1 MSEALRSTH
10 IDVELNVDTSPLERA
25 NQQIDR
31 LVDHVGNAGGGF
43 SQMRTRMAQV
53 QRQQRNFRDIHMS
66 MILDNSSLQTAS
78 QTIERLGPQIDLV
91 TSRLG
96 QLNTQVQETSRL
108 IQSLPSEVNINV
120 DQTSITNANESINR
134 LRQNMNTVN
143 MNRIGTPA
151 GNVTQQNTQSVQNNV
166 AAVAV
171 PAPDYRGIRTYNREM
186 NFLRGSTQ
194 GLEEDTIRMLNE
206 MRQAW
211 YNEHYNM
218 SGFRNEMIR
227 AQYGFFQLGNQMDS
241 WSGTNQQFMDE
252 VYRLGRAHK
261 QVTDNMMK
269 NNKMMRMSM
278 LQTVGTLMA
287 RSTQSEKIAA
297 NYDRMGNPLYQVN
310 KAGLAVSNTL
320 ENMAK
325 QGTAAHLALKMLG
338 PTANMKELNDMT
350 MMITQGYMRFQMVA
364 LGAAFTNFFMFQGLH
379 KAATQT
385 VPGYSKAWEEMCS
398 TLLKAIQ
405 PAIEVFAAFAM
416 AIYKGITAIAKLI
429 IQFNEAHPVLSK
441 MIQGF
446 MLLIPVLTLL
456 LSPLAIGVGLV
467 NGFLGALSSLWMFIG
482 PVVTGLA
489 AMSGTVYVVAGA
501 IVLLVTG
508 IYLLYKNFDK
518 LQERFKPATDAM
530 KRFAD
535 MGKSAVVG
543 AFHTMIKEAEG
554 LKPAFMKG
562 FKDAQSVAVAAIHK
576 MQSESLK
583 LWDRLG
589 ESHPQL
595 VAGIE
600 SAYKTAVKTVSGF
613 IHNAGKTVSDF
624 FGKGLSDGLNGIV
637 KGFMEQLKVGLSSF
651 KGMVSLVAPFVGAI
665 GLAFL
670 GVSGPIGVAVGA
682 ILSVAG
688 ALYRMQQTNQNVSQ
702 ALKTAWTSVQSVLTT
717 VFQALQPIINTL
729 QQSFGQLVTQLTPQ
743 FQQLA
748 GQLQQA
754 FVQIGGTL
762 VLFAA
767 AISQTF
773 QTIGPQIMPLIQQLL
788 SAWMQLSGTLWT
800 SVLQIASSILP
811 LLVQGFQT
819 IFPVILSVINA
830 VLPIIIQ
837 LIGSF
842 SGILVSIVQNALPIL
857 VQMIQLAF
865 PLILSIVQQALPI
878 VLQLIQLLGSSIG
891 QIAVQVLPLILSAVQ
906 QVFPII
912 KQVIMAVLPIVAQ
925 LLTVAATIILQLAQA
940 ALPILIQVVQQ
951 VFPQIMQI
959 IQAVLPIVVSLLQFL
974 ANIITTVVIPAIRF
988 ILNIVT
994 AVFPVVLSIIQ
1005 VALKNIIA
1013 IIQGAI
1019 GIIMGIVKVF
1029 KGLFTGNFRMMW
1041 DGVKQIF
1048 SSAVG
1053 MVKKLVSN
1061 MGSAIT
1067 DRWLYIKNKV
1077 ALLALD
1083 LRQKVMDRFND
1094 LVEGAKKLPGKI
1106 GDGIKNMAHKA
1117 VSGVTSLAN
1126 KLAGAL
1132 GKGVNGVIGGVN
1144 WVLDKIGLK
1153 DKHIPKWE
1161 VPKYAHGTGGHPGG
1175 PAILGDGKGANAGPE
1190 MYRTPSGH
1198 VGLSPATDTLMNL
1211 PKGTEVLS
1219 AKQTRAALS
1228 ALPAYGSGNVGGGIS
1243 GALGWVKDKAT
1254 SAIDGAKHVVKKAKD
1269 IALDVFDYVGHP
1281 SKLLTKVLENMG
1293 VKAPSMSGSFGD
1305 LAKGAFNFVKD
1316 KAVGFVKGKMSSY
1329 AESFSGGGSKAVKKW
1344 VAQAL
1349 SIKGLGSE
1357 YAGALET
1364 IAMKES
1370 GGNPNVVNRWDSN
1383 WKAGHPSQG
1392 LMQFIPSTFNAH
1404 KEPGH
1409 GNIKNPVDQIL
1420 AAINYLNSRYGG
1432 ILKHPG
1438 LVSMAHGGPYRGYAT
1453 GGVIN
1458 SPQVAALGENG
1469 FREYVITT
1477 EPRYRNQSL
1486 GMYAALGR
1494 ELGADT
1500 GYTPEKAATSSNSSS
1515 VNITFNPSINV
1526 KVEGGSEGAETKVKK
1541 AVTETFDEV
1550 FDMLKSLYPPEGAY

>member
-1 MSEALRSTH
+1 MSDALRSTH

-31 LVDHVGNAGGGF
+31 LVDHVGDAGGSF

-91 TSRLG
+91 TSRLS

-108 IQSLPSEVNINV
+108 IQNLPSEVNINV
-120 DQTSITNANESINR
+120 DQRSITSANESIDQ
-134 LRQNMNTVN
+134 LRQNLNNVDMS
-143 MNRIGTPA
+143 RIGTPVA
-151 GNVTQQNTQSVQNNV
+151 NVTQQNTQSVQNNV

-171 PAPDYRGIRTYNREM
+171 PAPDYRGIRQYNREM
-186 NFLRGSTQ
+186 DFLRGSTR
-194 GLEEDTIRMLNE
+194 GLEADTIQMLNE
-206 MRQAW
+206 MRRAW
-211 YNEHYNM
+211 YEERYGMN
-218 SGFRNEMIR
+218 GFRNELIR

-416 AIYKGITAIAKLI
+416 AIYKGITAVAKLI

-651 KGMVSLVAPFVGAI
+651 KGMVSLVAPFVAAI

-1061 MGSAIT
+1061 MGAAIT

-1077 ALLALD
+1077 ALLAFD
-1083 LRQKVMDRFND
+1083 LRKKVMDRFND
-1094 LVEGAKKLPGKI
+1094 LVEGAKKLPGRI

-1219 AKQTRAALS
+1219 AKQTRAAL
-1228 ALPAYGSGNVGGGIS
+1228 AGVPAYAKGTEGNIFTKAWNGVKSVAGK
-1243 GALGWVKDKAT
+1243 VKD
-1254 SAIDGAKHVVKKAKD
+1254 V
-1269 IALDVFDYVGHP
+1269 ALDVFDYIGHP
-1281 SKLLTKVLENMG
+1281 SKLLTKVLEKMG
-1293 VKAPSMSGSFGD
+1293 VSAPSMAGSFGD

-1316 KAVGFVKGKMSSY
+1316 KAVGFVKDKMSSY
-1329 AESFSGGGSKAVKKW
+1329 SASFSGGGSKAVKKW

-1370 GGNPNVVNRWDSN
+1370 GGNPNVVNNWDSN
-1383 WKAGHPSQG
+1383 AKAGHPSQG

-1500 GYTPEKAATSSNSSS
+1500 GYTPEKAATSSSTSS
-1515 VNITFNPSINV
+1515 VNITFNPSVNV

>member
-31 LVDHVGNAGGGF
+31 LVDHVGDAGGSF

-91 TSRLG
+91 TSRLS

-120 DQTSITNANESINR
+120 DQTSITNANESIDQ
-134 LRQNMNTVN
+134 LRQNLNNVDMS
-143 MNRIGTPA
+143 RIGTPVA
-151 GNVTQQNTQSVQNNV
+151 NVAQQNTQSVQNNV

-171 PAPDYRGIRTYNREM
+171 PAPDYRGIRQYSREM
-186 NFLRGSTQ
+186 DFLRGSTR
-194 GLEEDTIRMLNE
+194 GLEADTIQMLNE

-211 YNEHYNM
+211 NNERYNM

-416 AIYKGITAIAKLI
+416 AIYKGITAVAKLL

-489 AMSGTVYVVAGA
+489 AMSGTVYVVAGT

-562 FKDAQSVAVAAIHK
+562 FKDAQKVAITAIHK

-613 IHNAGKTVSDF
+613 IHNAGKTISDF

-637 KGFMEQLKVGLSSF
+637 TGFMEQLKVGLSSF
-651 KGMVSLVAPFVGAI
+651 KGMVSLVAPFVAAI

-702 ALKTAWTSVQSVLTT
+702 ALKTACTSVQSVLMT
-717 VFQALQPIINTL
+717 VFQALQPIINTI

-767 AISQTF
+767 SISQTF

-800 SVLQIASSILP
+800 SVLQITSSILP

-891 QIAVQVLPLILSAVQ
+891 LIAVQVLPLILSAVQ

-951 VFPQIMQI
+951 VFPKIMQI
-959 IQAVLPIVVSLLQFL
+959 IQAALPIVVSLLQFL

-1019 GIIMGIVKVF
+1019 GIIMGIVKIF

-1061 MGSAIT
+1061 AADGIIKGWTYIRTKVGDLAHSLWKKVT
-1067 DRWLYIKNKV
+1067 DKFWDIV
-1077 ALLALD
+1077 DA
-1083 LRQKVMDRFND
+1083 
-1094 LVEGAKKLPGKI
+1094 AKALPGKI

-1117 VSGVTSLAN
+1117 TAGVTSLAN

-1198 VGLSPATDTLMNL
+1198 VGLSPANDTLMNL
-1211 PKGTEVLS
+1211 PKGTQVLS
-1219 AKQTRAALS
+1219 AKQTRATLAGV
-1228 ALPAYGSGNVGGGIS
+1228 PAYAKGTEGNIFTKAWNGVKSVAGK
-1243 GALGWVKDKAT
+1243 VKD
-1254 SAIDGAKHVVKKAKD
+1254 V
-1269 IALDVFDYVGHP
+1269 ALDVFDYIGHP
-1281 SKLLTKVLENMG
+1281 SKLLTKVLEKMG

-1344 VAQAL
+1344 VTQAL

-1370 GGNPNVVNRWDSN
+1370 GGNPNVVNNWDSN
-1383 WKAGHPSQG
+1383 AKAGHPSQG

-1409 GNIKNPVDQIL
+1409 GNVKNPVDQIL

-1500 GYTPEKAATSSNSSS
+1500 GYTPEKAATSSSSSS

>member
-1 MSEALRSTH
+1 MTDALRSTH

-25 NQQIDR
+25 NRQIDR
-31 LVDHVGNAGGGF
+31 LVDHTDNAAGHF
-43 SQMRTRMAQV
+43 SQMRTQMSNMHRE
-53 QRQQRNFRDIHMS
+53 QRRFRNMS
-66 MILDNSSLQTAS
+66 MILDSSSLQTAARTIENLGPAFDLMTSHVESLNRTIQQTNRLVQNIPSRVSIDVDQSSLNNANDQVDRLRNNLQNVDMRRVNGGSS
-78 QTIERLGPQIDLV
+78 QT
-91 TSRLG
+91 
-96 QLNTQVQETSRL
+96 
-108 IQSLPSEVNINV
+108 
-120 DQTSITNANESINR
+120 
-134 LRQNMNTVN
+134 
-143 MNRIGTPA
+143 
-151 GNVTQQNTQSVQNNV
+151 
-166 AAVAV
+166 AAAM
-171 PAPDYRGIRTYNREM
+171 PAPDYRGMRYYGREM
-186 NFLRGSTQ
+186 DFLRGSTR
-194 GLEEDTIRMLNE
+194 GLEADTIQMVNE
-206 MRQAW
+206 MRRAW
-211 YNEHYNM
+211 YEERYGMN
-218 SGFRNEMIR
+218 GFRNELIR
-227 AQYGFFQLGNQMDS
+227 ARYGFFQLGQEMDN
-241 WSGTNQQFMDE
+241 WTGTNEQFMDE
-252 VYRLGRAHK
+252 VYRLGREHK
-261 QVTDNMMK
+261 AVTDNMIK

-278 LQTVGTLMA
+278 LQSIGTIMA
-287 RSTQSEKIAA
+287 MSTQSEKIAA
-297 NYDRMGNPLYQVN
+297 NYDRMANPLYQVN

-338 PTANMKELNDMT
+338 PTANMKQLQDMT
-350 MMITQGYMRFQMVA
+350 AMITQGYMRFQMVA
-364 LGAAFTNFFMFQGLH
+364 LGAAFTNFFLFQGLH

-385 VPGYSKAWEEMCS
+385 VPGYSKAWEQMCS

-405 PAIEVFAAFAM
+405 PALEVFGTVAM
-416 AIYKGITAIAKLI
+416 SIYKGVTAIGKMI
-429 IQFNEAHPVLSK
+429 IQFNKAHPVLAK

-446 MLLIPVLTLL
+446 LLLIPVLTLL
-456 LSPLAIGVGLV
+456 LSPLAIGVGLL

-489 AMSGTVYVVAGA
+489 AMSGTVYVVAGS

-508 IYLLYKNFDK
+508 IYMLYKNFDK

-535 MGKSAVVG
+535 TGKTAVVS
-543 AFHTMIKEAEG
+543 AFHTMIKEVQG

-562 FKDAQSVAVAAIHK
+562 FEDSQKVAVSAIHK
-576 MQSESLK
+576 MQAESLK

-589 ESHPQL
+589 ESHPHL

-600 SAYKTAVKTVSGF
+600 AAYKTAVDTVSSF
-613 IHNAGKTVSDF
+613 VQNAGKRVTDF
-624 FGKGLSDGLNGIV
+624 FGKGLTEGLNSFI
-637 KGFMEQLKVGLSSF
+637 KGFMNQLKIGLSSF
-651 KGMVSLVAPFVGAI
+651 QGIVSIIAPIIASI
-665 GLAFL
+665 GLSFL
-670 GVSGPIGVAVGA
+670 GVSGPIGIAIGA
-682 ILSVAG
+682 ILSFVG
-688 ALYRMQQTNQNVSQ
+688 YLYRLKDANQAVSS
-702 ALKTAWTSVQSVLTT
+702 AIHSAWATVQSVLTT
-717 VFQALQPIINTL
+717 VFTAIQPIIATV
-729 QQSFGQLVTQLTPQ
+729 QQVFSQLVAQLTPQ

-748 GQLQQA
+748 GQMQQTFIQLA
-754 FVQIGGTL
+754 GNL
-762 VLFAA
+762 VLLAA
-767 AISQTF
+767 AVSQTLS
-773 QTIGPQIMPLIQQLL
+773 TIGPQLIPLIQQLL
-788 SAWMQLSGTLWT
+788 TAWMQVSGQLMT
-800 SVLQIASSILP
+800 SVLQIVSSILP

-819 IFPVILSVINA
+819 VFPVILSVINA

-837 LIGSF
+837 LVSSF
-842 SGILVSIVQNALPIL
+842 SGVIVTIIQTVLPIL
-857 VQMIQLAF
+857 VQTIQMVF
-865 PLILSIVQQALPI
+865 PLIMNIIQQALPI
-878 VLQLIQLLGSSIG
+878 VVQLIQLLGSTIG
-891 QIAVQVLPLILSAVQ
+891 QIAMQILPLILTAVQ

-912 KQVIMAVLPIVAQ
+912 GQVILAVLPVVAQ
-925 LLTVAATIILQLAQA
+925 LLTLAANIILQLAQA

-951 VFPQIMQI
+951 VFPQIVQI
-959 IQAVLPIVVSLLQFL
+959 IQMVLPIVVSLLQAL

-1061 MGSAIT
+1061 MGAAIT

-1077 ALLALD
+1077 ALLAYD
-1083 LRQKVMDRFND
+1083 LRKKVMDRFND
-1094 LVEGAKKLPGKI
+1094 LVDGAKKLPGRI

-1126 KLAGAL
+1126 KLSGAL

-1190 MYRTPSGH
+1190 MYRTPSGQ

-1211 PKGTEVLS
+1211 PKGTAVLS
-1219 AKQTRAALS
+1219 AKQTRAALGGV
-1228 ALPAYGSGNVGGGIS
+1228 PAYAKGTEGNIFTNAWNGVKSVAGK
-1243 GALGWVKDKAT
+1243 VKDVA
-1254 SAIDGAKHVVKKAKD
+1254 V
-1269 IALDVFDYVGHP
+1269 DVFDYIGHP
-1281 SKLLTKVLENMG
+1281 SKLLTKVLEKMG
-1293 VKAPSMSGSFGD
+1293 VSAPSMAGSFGD
-1305 LAKGAFNFVKD
+1305 LAKGAFNFVKN

-1329 AESFSGGGSKAVKKW
+1329 SASFSGGGSKAVKKW

-1349 SIKGLGSE
+1349 SIKHLGPE

-1370 GGNPNVVNRWDSN
+1370 GGNPNVVNNWDSN
-1383 WKAGHPSQG
+1383 AKAGHPSQG

-1420 AAINYLNSRYGG
+1420 ASINYLNSRYGG
-1432 ILKHPG
+1432 IMKHPG

-1469 FREYVITT
+1469 WREYVITT

-1486 GMYAALGR
+1486 GMYAALGK
-1494 ELGADT
+1494 ELGAET
-1500 GYTPEKAATSSNSSS
+1500 GYTPEKAASSSGGTS
-1515 VNITFNPSINV
+1515 VNITFSPSINV
-1526 KVEGGSEGAETKVKK
+1526 KVEGGSAKVETDISKAITQSLEDSYDSLAALFQAEGV
-1541 AVTETFDEV
+1541 
-1550 FDMLKSLYPPEGAY
+1550 Y

>member
-1 MSEALRSTH
+1 MSDALRSTH
-10 IDVELNVDTSPLERA
+10 IDVELNVDTSTLERA

-31 LVDHVGNAGGGF
+31 LVDHVGDAGGSF

-91 TSRLG
+91 TSRLS

-108 IQSLPSEVNINV
+108 IQSLPSDVNINV
-120 DQTSITNANESINR
+120 DQTSITNANESIDR
-134 LRQNMNTVN
+134 LRQNLNNVDMS
-143 MNRIGTPA
+143 RIGTPA
-151 GNVTQQNTQSVQNNV
+151 ANVTQQNTQSIQNNV

-171 PAPDYRGIRTYNREM
+171 PAPDYRGIRQYSREM
-186 NFLRGSTQ
+186 DFLRGSTR
-194 GLEEDTIRMLNE
+194 GLEADTMQMLNE
-206 MRQAW
+206 MRRAW
-211 YNEHYNM
+211 NEERYGMN
-218 SGFRNEMIR
+218 GFRNEMIR

-310 KAGLAVSNTL
+310 KAGLSVSNTL

-364 LGAAFTNFFMFQGLH
+364 MGAAITNFFMFQGLH

-416 AIYKGITAIAKLI
+416 AIYKGITAVAKLV

-530 KRFAD
+530 KRFAN

-562 FKDAQSVAVAAIHK
+562 FKDAQNVAITAIHK
-576 MQSESLK
+576 MQAESLK

-589 ESHPQL
+589 ESNPQL

-651 KGMVSLVAPFVGAI
+651 KGMVSLVAPFVAAI

-702 ALKTAWTSVQSVLTT
+702 ALKTAWTTVQSVLTT

-1153 DKHIPKWE
+1153 DKHIPKWP

-1219 AKQTRAALS
+1219 AKQTRAAL
-1228 ALPAYGSGNVGGGIS
+1228 AGVPAYAKGTEGNIFTKAWNGVKSVAGK
-1243 GALGWVKDKAT
+1243 VKD
-1254 SAIDGAKHVVKKAKD
+1254 V
-1269 IALDVFDYVGHP
+1269 ALDVFDYIGHP
-1281 SKLLTKVLENMG
+1281 SKLLTKVLEKMG
-1293 VKAPSMSGSFGD
+1293 VSAPSMAGSFGD
-1305 LAKGAFNFVKD
+1305 IAKGAFNFVKD

-1370 GGNPNVVNRWDSN
+1370 GGNPNVVNNWDSN
-1383 WKAGHPSQG
+1383 AKAGHPSQG

>member
-31 LVDHVGNAGGGF
+31 LVDHVGDAGGSF

-91 TSRLG
+91 TSRLS

-108 IQSLPSEVNINV
+108 IQSLPSDVNINV
-120 DQTSITNANESINR
+120 DQTSITNANESIDQ
-134 LRQNMNTVN
+134 LRQNLNNVDMS
-143 MNRIGTPA
+143 RIGTPA
-151 GNVTQQNTQSVQNNV
+151 ANVTQQNTQSVQNNV
-166 AAVAV
+166 AAVSV
-171 PAPDYRGIRTYNREM
+171 PAPDYRGIRQYSREM
-186 NFLRGSTQ
+186 DFLRGSTR
-194 GLEEDTIRMLNE
+194 GLEADTIQMLNE
-206 MRQAW
+206 MRRAW
-211 YNEHYNM
+211 NEERYGMN
-218 SGFRNEMIR
+218 GFRNEMIR

-416 AIYKGITAIAKLI
+416 AIYKGITAVAKLI

-562 FKDAQSVAVAAIHK
+562 FKDAQNVAITAIHK
-576 MQSESLK
+576 MQAESLK

-651 KGMVSLVAPFVGAI
+651 KGMVSLVAPFVAAI

-1061 MGSAIT
+1061 MGAAIT

-1077 ALLALD
+1077 ALLAFE
-1083 LRQKVMDRFND
+1083 LRKKVMDRFND

-1219 AKQTRAALS
+1219 AKQTRAAL
-1228 ALPAYGSGNVGGGIS
+1228 AGVPAYAKGTEGNIFTKAWNGVKSVAGK
-1243 GALGWVKDKAT
+1243 VKD
-1254 SAIDGAKHVVKKAKD
+1254 V
-1269 IALDVFDYVGHP
+1269 ALDVFDYIGHP
-1281 SKLLTKVLENMG
+1281 SKLLTKVLEKMG
-1293 VKAPSMSGSFGD
+1293 VSAPSMVGSFGD

-1316 KAVGFVKGKMSSY
+1316 KAVGFVKDKMSSY
-1329 AESFSGGGSKAVKKW
+1329 SASFSGGGSKAVKQW

-1370 GGNPNVVNRWDSN
+1370 GGNPNVVNNWDSN
-1383 WKAGHPSQG
+1383 AKAGHPSQG

>member
-31 LVDHVGNAGGGF
+31 LVDHVGDAGGSF

-91 TSRLG
+91 TSRLS

-120 DQTSITNANESINR
+120 DQTSITNANESIDQ
-134 LRQNMNTVN
+134 LRQNLNNVDMS
-143 MNRIGTPA
+143 RIGTPA
-151 GNVTQQNTQSVQNNV
+151 ANVTQQNTQSVQNNV

-171 PAPDYRGIRTYNREM
+171 PAPDYRGIRQYNREM
-186 NFLRGSTQ
+186 DFLRGSTR
-194 GLEEDTIRMLNE
+194 GLEADTIRMLNE

-211 YNEHYNM
+211 HEERYGMN
-218 SGFRNEMIR
+218 GFRNELIR

-269 NNKMMRMSM
+269 KNKMMRMSM

-416 AIYKGITAIAKLI
+416 AIYKGITAVAKLI

-530 KRFAD
+530 KRFAN

-562 FKDAQSVAVAAIHK
+562 FKDAQNVAITAIHK
-576 MQSESLK
+576 MQAESLK

-651 KGMVSLVAPFVGAI
+651 KGMVSLVAPFVAAI

-1219 AKQTRAALS
+1219 AKQTRAAL
-1228 ALPAYGSGNVGGGIS
+1228 AGVPAYAKGTEGNIFTKAWNGVKSVAGK
-1243 GALGWVKDKAT
+1243 VKD
-1254 SAIDGAKHVVKKAKD
+1254 V
-1269 IALDVFDYVGHP
+1269 ALDVFDYIGHP
-1281 SKLLTKVLENMG
+1281 SKLLTKVLEKMG
-1293 VKAPSMSGSFGD
+1293 VSAPSMSGSFGD

-1438 LVSMAHGGPYRGYAT
+1438 IVSMAHGGPYRGYAT

>member
-1 MSEALRSTH
+1 MSGALRSTH

-31 LVDHVGNAGGGF
+31 LVDHVGDAGGSF

-91 TSRLG
+91 RSRLS

-108 IQSLPSEVNINV
+108 IQSLPSEVSINI
-120 DQTSITNANESINR
+120 DQTSITNTNDQIDR
-134 LRQNMNTVN
+134 LRENLNNIDMS
-143 MNRIGTPA
+143 RIGTPA
-151 GNVTQQNTQSVQNNV
+151 PSTNVTQNTQSVQNNV

-171 PAPDYRGIRTYNREM
+171 PAPDYRGVRQYGREM
-186 NFLRGSTQ
+186 EFLRGSTH
-194 GLEEDTIRMLNE
+194 GLEEDTIRMMNE

-211 YNEHYNM
+211 NNERYNM

-338 PTANMKELNDMT
+338 PTAHMKELNDMT

-398 TLLKAIQ
+398 TILKAIQ

-416 AIYKGITAIAKLI
+416 AIYKGITAVAKLI

-562 FKDAQSVAVAAIHK
+562 FKDAQSVAVTAIHK
-576 MQSESLK
+576 IQAESLK

-600 SAYKTAVKTVSGF
+600 AAYKTAVKTVSGF
-613 IHNAGKTVSDF
+613 IHNAGKTISDF
-624 FGKGLSDGLNGIV
+624 FGKGLSNGLNGIV
-637 KGFMEQLKVGLSSF
+637 IGFMEQLKVGLSSF
-651 KGMVSLVAPFVGAI
+651 KGMVSLVAPFVAAI

-702 ALKTAWTSVQSVLTT
+702 ALKTAWTSVQSVLMT
-717 VFQALQPIINTL
+717 VFQALQPIINTI

-767 AISQTF
+767 SISQTF
-773 QTIGPQIMPLIQQLL
+773 QTIGPQILPLIQQLL

-865 PLILSIVQQALPI
+865 PLILSIIQQALPI

-959 IQAVLPIVVSLLQFL
+959 IQAALPIVVSLLRL
-974 ANIITTVVIPAIRF
+974 VANIITTVVIPAIRF

-994 AVFPVVLSIIQ
+994 AVFPVVLTIIQ
-1005 VALKNIIA
+1005 VALKNVIA

-1061 MGSAIT
+1061 AADGIIKGWTYIRTKVGDLAHSLWKKVT
-1067 DRWLYIKNKV
+1067 DKFWDIV
-1077 ALLALD
+1077 DA
-1083 LRQKVMDRFND
+1083 
-1094 LVEGAKKLPGKI
+1094 AKALPGKI

-1117 VSGVTSLAN
+1117 TAGVTSLAN

-1161 VPKYAHGTGGHPGG
+1161 VPKYANGTGGHPGG

-1198 VGLSPATDTLMNL
+1198 VGLSPANDTLMNL
-1211 PKGTEVLS
+1211 PKGTQVLS
-1219 AKQTRAALS
+1219 AKQTRAAL
-1228 ALPAYGSGNVGGGIS
+1228 AGVPAYAKGTEGNIFTKAWNGVKSVAGK
-1243 GALGWVKDKAT
+1243 VKD
-1254 SAIDGAKHVVKKAKD
+1254 V
-1269 IALDVFDYVGHP
+1269 ALDVFDYIGHP
-1281 SKLLTKVLENMG
+1281 SKLLTKVLEKMG

-1370 GGNPNVVNRWDSN
+1370 GGNPNVVNNWDSN
-1383 WKAGHPSQG
+1383 AKAGHPSQG
-1392 LMQFIPSTFNAH
+1392 LMQFIPSTFNAN

-1420 AAINYLNSRYGG
+1420 ASINYLNSRYGG

-1500 GYTPEKAATSSNSSS
+1500 GYTPEKAATSSSSSS

>member
-1 MSEALRSTH
+1 MSDALRSTH

-31 LVDHVGNAGGGF
+31 LVDHVGDAGGSF

-91 TSRLG
+91 TSRLS

-120 DQTSITNANESINR
+120 DQTSITNANESIDQ
-134 LRQNMNTVN
+134 LRQNLNNVDMS
-143 MNRIGTPA
+143 RIGTPA
-151 GNVTQQNTQSVQNNV
+151 ANVTQQNTQSVQNNV

-171 PAPDYRGIRTYNREM
+171 PAPDYRGIRQYSREM
-186 NFLRGSTQ
+186 DFLRGSTR
-194 GLEEDTIRMLNE
+194 GLEADTIQMLNE
-206 MRQAW
+206 MRRAW
-211 YNEHYNM
+211 YEERYGMN
-218 SGFRNEMIR
+218 GFRNELIR

-416 AIYKGITAIAKLI
+416 AIYKGITAVAKLI

-562 FKDAQSVAVAAIHK
+562 FKDAQKVAITAIHK

-613 IHNAGKTVSDF
+613 IHNAGKTISDF

-637 KGFMEQLKVGLSSF
+637 TGFMEQLKVGLSSF
-651 KGMVSLVAPFVGAI
+651 KGMVSLVAPFVAAI

-702 ALKTAWTSVQSVLTT
+702 ALKTAWTSVQSVLMT
-717 VFQALQPIINTL
+717 VFQALQPIINTI

-959 IQAVLPIVVSLLQFL
+959 IQAVLPIVVSLLRL
-974 ANIITTVVIPAIRF
+974 VANIITTVVIPAIRF

-1019 GIIMGIVKVF
+1019 GIIMGIVKIF

-1061 MGSAIT
+1061 AADGIIKGWTYIRTKVGDLAHSLWKKVT
-1067 DRWLYIKNKV
+1067 DKFWDIV
-1077 ALLALD
+1077 DA
-1083 LRQKVMDRFND
+1083 
-1094 LVEGAKKLPGKI
+1094 AKALPGKI

-1117 VSGVTSLAN
+1117 TSGVTSLAN

-1198 VGLSPATDTLMNL
+1198 VGLSPANDTLMNL

-1219 AKQTRAALS
+1219 AKQTRAAL
-1228 ALPAYGSGNVGGGIS
+1228 AGVPAYAKGTEGNIFTKAWNG
-1243 GALGWVKDKAT
+1243 VKSVAGKVRD
-1254 SAIDGAKHVVKKAKD
+1254 V
-1269 IALDVFDYVGHP
+1269 ALDVFDYIGHP
-1281 SKLLTKVLENMG
+1281 SKLLTKVLEKMG
-1293 VKAPSMSGSFGD
+1293 VSAPSMAGSFGD

-1316 KAVGFVKGKMSSY
+1316 KAVGFVKDKMSSY
-1329 AESFSGGGSKAVKKW
+1329 SASFSGGGSKAVKKW

-1370 GGNPNVVNRWDSN
+1370 GGNPNVVNNWDSN
-1383 WKAGHPSQG
+1383 AKAGHPSQG

-1500 GYTPEKAATSSNSSS
+1500 GYTPEKAATSSSSSS

>member
-31 LVDHVGNAGGGF
+31 LVDHVGDAGGSF

-91 TSRLG
+91 TSRLS

-108 IQSLPSEVNINV
+108 IQSLPSEININV
-120 DQTSITNANESINR
+120 DQTSITNANESIDQ
-134 LRQNMNTVN
+134 LRQNLNNVDMS
-143 MNRIGTPA
+143 RIGTPA
-151 GNVTQQNTQSVQNNV
+151 ANVTQQNTQSVQNNV

-171 PAPDYRGIRTYNREM
+171 PAPDYRGIRQYSREM
-186 NFLRGSTQ
+186 DFLRGSTR
-194 GLEEDTIRMLNE
+194 GLEADTIQMLNE
-206 MRQAW
+206 MRRAW
-211 YNEHYNM
+211 NEERYGMN
-218 SGFRNEMIR
+218 GFRNEMIR

-364 LGAAFTNFFMFQGLH
+364 MGAAITNFFMFQGLH

-416 AIYKGITAIAKLI
+416 AIYKGITAVAKLV

-530 KRFAD
+530 KRFAN

-562 FKDAQSVAVAAIHK
+562 FKDAQNVAITAIHK
-576 MQSESLK
+576 MQAESLK

-613 IHNAGKTVSDF
+613 IHNAGKTVSNF

-651 KGMVSLVAPFVGAI
+651 KGMVSLVAPFVAAI

-1061 MGSAIT
+1061 MGAAIT

-1077 ALLALD
+1077 ALLAFE
-1083 LRQKVMDRFND
+1083 LRKKVMDRFND
-1094 LVEGAKKLPGKI
+1094 LVEGAKKLPGRI

-1219 AKQTRAALS
+1219 AKQTRAAL
-1228 ALPAYGSGNVGGGIS
+1228 AGVPAYAKGTEGNIFTKAWNGVKSVAGK
-1243 GALGWVKDKAT
+1243 VKD
-1254 SAIDGAKHVVKKAKD
+1254 V
-1269 IALDVFDYVGHP
+1269 ALDVFDYIGHP
-1281 SKLLTKVLENMG
+1281 SKLLTKVLEKMG
-1293 VKAPSMSGSFGD
+1293 VSAPSMSGSFGD

-1329 AESFSGGGSKAVKKW
+1329 AESFSGGGSKSVKKW

>member
-1 MSEALRSTH
+1 MSDALRSTH

-31 LVDHVGNAGGGF
+31 LVDHVGDAGGSF

-91 TSRLG
+91 TSRLS
-96 QLNTQVQETSRL
+96 QLDTQVQETSRL
-108 IQSLPSEVNINV
+108 IQSLPSDVNINV
-120 DQTSITNANESINR
+120 DQTSITNANESIDR
-134 LRQNMNTVN
+134 LRQNLNNVDMS
-143 MNRIGTPA
+143 RIGTPA
-151 GNVTQQNTQSVQNNV
+151 ANVTQQNTQSIQNNV

-171 PAPDYRGIRTYNREM
+171 PAPDYRGIRQYSREM
-186 NFLRGSTQ
+186 DFLRGSTR
-194 GLEEDTIRMLNE
+194 GLEADTIQMLNE
-206 MRQAW
+206 MRRAW
-211 YNEHYNM
+211 NEERYGMN
-218 SGFRNEMIR
+218 GFRNEMIR

-364 LGAAFTNFFMFQGLH
+364 MGAAITNFFMFQGLH

-416 AIYKGITAIAKLI
+416 AIYKGITAVAKLV

-530 KRFAD
+530 KRFAN

-562 FKDAQSVAVAAIHK
+562 FKDAQNVAITAIHK
-576 MQSESLK
+576 MQAESLK

-651 KGMVSLVAPFVGAI
+651 KGMVSLVAPFVAAI

-959 IQAVLPIVVSLLQFL
+959 IQAVLPIVVSLLRL
-974 ANIITTVVIPAIRF
+974 VANIITTVVIPAIRF

-1019 GIIMGIVKVF
+1019 GIIMGIVKIF
-1029 KGLFTGNFRMMW
+1029 KGLFTGNFRMMR

-1061 MGSAIT
+1061 AADGIIKGWTYIRTKVGDLAHSLWKKVT
-1067 DRWLYIKNKV
+1067 DKFWDIV
-1077 ALLALD
+1077 DA
-1083 LRQKVMDRFND
+1083 
-1094 LVEGAKKLPGKI
+1094 AKALPGKI

-1117 VSGVTSLAN
+1117 TSGVTSLAN

-1198 VGLSPATDTLMNL
+1198 VGLSPANDTLMNL

-1219 AKQTRAALS
+1219 AKQTRAAL
-1228 ALPAYGSGNVGGGIS
+1228 AGVPAYAKGTEGNIFTKAWNG
-1243 GALGWVKDKAT
+1243 VKSVAGKVRD
-1254 SAIDGAKHVVKKAKD
+1254 V
-1269 IALDVFDYVGHP
+1269 ALDVFDYIGHP
-1281 SKLLTKVLENMG
+1281 SKLLTKVLEKMG
-1293 VKAPSMSGSFGD
+1293 VSAPSMAGSFGD

-1316 KAVGFVKGKMSSY
+1316 KAIGFVKGKMSSY

>member
-1 MSEALRSTH
+1 MSDALRSTH

-31 LVDHVGNAGGGF
+31 LVDHVGDAGGSF

-91 TSRLG
+91 TSRLS

-120 DQTSITNANESINR
+120 DQTSITNANESIDQ
-134 LRQNMNTVN
+134 LRQNLNNVDMS
-143 MNRIGTPA
+143 RIGTPA
-151 GNVTQQNTQSVQNNV
+151 ANVTQQNTQSVQNNV

-171 PAPDYRGIRTYNREM
+171 PAPDYRGIRQYSREM
-186 NFLRGSTQ
+186 DFLRGSTR
-194 GLEEDTIRMLNE
+194 GLEADTIQMLNE
-206 MRQAW
+206 MRRAW
-211 YNEHYNM
+211 YEERYGMN
-218 SGFRNEMIR
+218 GFRNELIR

-405 PAIEVFAAFAM
+405 PAIKVFAAFAM
-416 AIYKGITAIAKLI
+416 AIYKGITAVAKLI

-651 KGMVSLVAPFVGAI
+651 KGMVSLVAPFVAAI

-811 LLVQGFQT
+811 LLVQAFQT

-1053 MVKKLVSN
+1053 MVQKLVSN
-1061 MGSAIT
+1061 AADGIIKGWTYIRTKVGDLAHSLWKKVT
-1067 DRWLYIKNKV
+1067 DKFWDIV
-1077 ALLALD
+1077 DA
-1083 LRQKVMDRFND
+1083 
-1094 LVEGAKKLPGKI
+1094 AKALPGKI

-1117 VSGVTSLAN
+1117 TAGVTSLAN

-1198 VGLSPATDTLMNL
+1198 VGLSPASDTLMNL
-1211 PKGTEVLS
+1211 PKGTQVLS

-1228 ALPAYGSGNVGGGIS
+1228 GVPAYAKGTEGNIFTKAWNGVKSVAGK
-1243 GALGWVKDKAT
+1243 VKD
-1254 SAIDGAKHVVKKAKD
+1254 V
-1269 IALDVFDYVGHP
+1269 ALDVFDYIGHP
-1281 SKLLTKVLENMG
+1281 SKLLTKVLEKMG
-1293 VKAPSMSGSFGD
+1293 VSAPSMAGSFGD
-1305 LAKGAFNFVKD
+1305 IAKGAFNFVKD

>member
-1 MSEALRSTH
+1 MSDALRSTH

-31 LVDHVGNAGGGF
+31 LVDHVGDAGGSF

-91 TSRLG
+91 TSRLS

-120 DQTSITNANESINR
+120 DQTSITNANESIDQ
-134 LRQNMNTVN
+134 LRQNLNNVDMS
-143 MNRIGTPA
+143 RIGTPA
-151 GNVTQQNTQSVQNNV
+151 ANVTQQNTQSVQNNV

-171 PAPDYRGIRTYNREM
+171 PAPDYRGIRQYSREM
-186 NFLRGSTQ
+186 DFLRGSTR
-194 GLEEDTIRMLNE
+194 GLEADTIQMLNE
-206 MRQAW
+206 MRRAW
-211 YNEHYNM
+211 YEERYGMN
-218 SGFRNEMIR
+218 GFRNELIR

-416 AIYKGITAIAKLI
+416 AIYKGITAVAKLI

-562 FKDAQSVAVAAIHK
+562 FKDAQNVAITAIHK
-576 MQSESLK
+576 MQAESLK

-651 KGMVSLVAPFVGAI
+651 KGMVSLVAPFVAAI

-1013 IIQGAI
+1013 IIEGAI

-1153 DKHIPKWE
+1153 DKHIPEWP

-1198 VGLSPATDTLMNL
+1198 VGLSPASDTLMNL
-1211 PKGTEVLS
+1211 PKGTQVLS

-1228 ALPAYGSGNVGGGIS
+1228 GVPAYAKGTEGNIFTKAWNGVKSVAGK
-1243 GALGWVKDKAT
+1243 VKD
-1254 SAIDGAKHVVKKAKD
+1254 V
-1269 IALDVFDYVGHP
+1269 ALDVFDYIGHP
-1281 SKLLTKVLENMG
+1281 SKLLTKVLEKMG
-1293 VKAPSMSGSFGD
+1293 VSAPSMAGSFGD
-1305 LAKGAFNFVKD
+1305 IAKGAFNFVKD

-1370 GGNPNVVNRWDSN
+1370 GGNPNVVNNWDSN
-1383 WKAGHPSQG
+1383 AKAGHPSQG

-1500 GYTPEKAATSSNSSS
+1500 GYTPEKAATSSSSSS

>member
-31 LVDHVGNAGGGF
+31 LVDHVGDAGGSF

-91 TSRLG
+91 TSRLS

-108 IQSLPSEVNINV
+108 IQSLPSDVNINV
-120 DQTSITNANESINR
+120 DQTSITNANESIDR
-134 LRQNMNTVN
+134 LRQNLNNVDMS
-143 MNRIGTPA
+143 RIGTPA
-151 GNVTQQNTQSVQNNV
+151 VNVTQQNTQSIQNNV

-171 PAPDYRGIRTYNREM
+171 PAPDYRGIRQYSREM
-186 NFLRGSTQ
+186 DFLRGSTR
-194 GLEEDTIRMLNE
+194 GLEADTIQMLNE
-206 MRQAW
+206 MRRAW
-211 YNEHYNM
+211 NEERYGMN
-218 SGFRNEMIR
+218 GFRNEMIR

-364 LGAAFTNFFMFQGLH
+364 MGAAITNFFMFQGLH

-416 AIYKGITAIAKLI
+416 AIYKGITAVAKLV

-530 KRFAD
+530 KRFAN

-562 FKDAQSVAVAAIHK
+562 FKDAQNVAITAIHK
-576 MQSESLK
+576 MQAESLK

-624 FGKGLSDGLNGIV
+624 FEKGLSDGLNGIV

-651 KGMVSLVAPFVGAI
+651 KGMVSLVAPFVAAI

-1198 VGLSPATDTLMNL
+1198 VGLSPGTDTLMNL

-1219 AKQTRAALS
+1219 AKQTRAAL
-1228 ALPAYGSGNVGGGIS
+1228 AGVPAYAKGTEGNIFTKAWNGVKSVAGK
-1243 GALGWVKDKAT
+1243 VKD
-1254 SAIDGAKHVVKKAKD
+1254 V
-1269 IALDVFDYVGHP
+1269 ALDVFDYIGHP
-1281 SKLLTKVLENMG
+1281 SKLLTKVLEKMG
-1293 VKAPSMSGSFGD
+1293 VSAPSMAGSFGD
-1305 LAKGAFNFVKD
+1305 IAKGAFNFVKD

-1370 GGNPNVVNRWDSN
+1370 GGNPNVVNNWDSN
-1383 WKAGHPSQG
+1383 AKAGHPSQG

>member
-1 MSEALRSTH
+1 MSDALRSTH

-31 LVDHVGNAGGGF
+31 LVDHVGDAGSSF

-91 TSRLG
+91 TSRLS

-120 DQTSITNANESINR
+120 DQTSITNANESIDQ
-134 LRQNMNTVN
+134 LRQNLNNVDMS
-143 MNRIGTPA
+143 RIGTPA
-151 GNVTQQNTQSVQNNV
+151 ANVTQQNTQSVQNNV

-211 YNEHYNM
+211 YNEHHNM

-416 AIYKGITAIAKLI
+416 AIYKGITAVAKLI

-530 KRFAD
+530 KRFAN

-651 KGMVSLVAPFVGAI
+651 KGMVSLVAPFVAAI

-1061 MGSAIT
+1061 MGTAIT

-1077 ALLALD
+1077 ALLAFD
-1083 LRQKVMDRFND
+1083 LRKKVMDRFND
-1094 LVEGAKKLPGKI
+1094 LVEGAKKLPGRI

-1219 AKQTRAALS
+1219 AKQTRAAL
-1228 ALPAYGSGNVGGGIS
+1228 AGVPAYAKGTEGNIFTKAWNGVKSVAGK
-1243 GALGWVKDKAT
+1243 VKD
-1254 SAIDGAKHVVKKAKD
+1254 V
-1269 IALDVFDYVGHP
+1269 ALDVFDYIGHP
-1281 SKLLTKVLENMG
+1281 SKLLTKVLEKMG
-1293 VKAPSMSGSFGD
+1293 VSAPSMVGSFGD

-1316 KAVGFVKGKMSSY
+1316 KAVGFVKDKMSSY
-1329 AESFSGGGSKAVKKW
+1329 SASFSGGGSKAVKKW

-1370 GGNPNVVNRWDSN
+1370 GGNPNVVNNWDSN
-1383 WKAGHPSQG
+1383 AKAGHPSQG

-1500 GYTPEKAATSSNSSS
+1500 GYTPEKAATSSSSSS

>member
-1 MSEALRSTH
+1 MSDALRSTH

-31 LVDHVGNAGGGF
+31 LVDHVGDAGGSF

-91 TSRLG
+91 TSRLS

-120 DQTSITNANESINR
+120 DQTSITNANESIDQ
-134 LRQNMNTVN
+134 LRQNLNNVDMS
-143 MNRIGTPA
+143 RIGTPA
-151 GNVTQQNTQSVQNNV
+151 ANVTQQNTQSVQNNV

-171 PAPDYRGIRTYNREM
+171 PAPDYRGIRQYSREM
-186 NFLRGSTQ
+186 DFLRGSTR
-194 GLEEDTIRMLNE
+194 GLEADTIQMLNE
-206 MRQAW
+206 MRRAW
-211 YNEHYNM
+211 YEERYGMN
-218 SGFRNEMIR
+218 GFRNELIR

-416 AIYKGITAIAKLI
+416 AIYKGITAVAKLI

-530 KRFAD
+530 KRFAN

-562 FKDAQSVAVAAIHK
+562 FKDAQSVAITAIHK
-576 MQSESLK
+576 MQAESLK
-583 LWDRLG
+583 LWDRLS

-651 KGMVSLVAPFVGAI
+651 KGMVSLVAPFVAAI
-665 GLAFL
+665 GLALL

-702 ALKTAWTSVQSVLTT
+702 ALKTAWTSVQSVLMS
-717 VFQALQPIINTL
+717 VFQALQPIINTI

-842 SGILVSIVQNALPIL
+842 SGILVSVQNALPIL

-959 IQAVLPIVVSLLQFL
+959 IQAVLPIVVSLLRL
-974 ANIITTVVIPAIRF
+974 VANIITTVVIPAIRF

-994 AVFPVVLSIIQ
+994 AVFPVVLTIIQ
-1005 VALKNIIA
+1005 VALKNVIA

-1019 GIIMGIVKVF
+1019 GIIMGVVKVF

-1061 MGSAIT
+1061 AADGIIKGWTFIRTKVGDLAHSLWKKVT
-1067 DRWLYIKNKV
+1067 DKFWDIV
-1077 ALLALD
+1077 DA
-1083 LRQKVMDRFND
+1083 
-1094 LVEGAKKLPGKI
+1094 AKALPGKI

-1117 VSGVTSLAN
+1117 TAGVTSLAN

-1211 PKGTEVLS
+1211 PKGTQVLS

-1228 ALPAYGSGNVGGGIS
+1228 GVPAYAKGTEGNIFTKAWDGVKSVAGK
-1243 GALGWVKDKAT
+1243 VKD
-1254 SAIDGAKHVVKKAKD
+1254 V
-1269 IALDVFDYVGHP
+1269 ALDVFDYIGHP
-1281 SKLLTKVLENMG
+1281 SKLLTKVLEKMG
-1293 VKAPSMSGSFGD
+1293 VSAPSMAGSFGD
-1305 LAKGAFNFVKD
+1305 IAKGAFNFVKD

-1329 AESFSGGGSKAVKKW
+1329 AESFSSGGSKAVKKW

-1370 GGNPNVVNRWDSN
+1370 GGNPNVVNNWDSN
-1383 WKAGHPSQG
+1383 AKAGHPSQG

>member
-31 LVDHVGNAGGGF
+31 LVDHVGDAGGSF

-78 QTIERLGPQIDLV
+78 QMIERLGPQIDLV
-91 TSRLG
+91 TSRLS
-96 QLNTQVQETSRL
+96 QLHTQVQETSRL

-120 DQTSITNANESINR
+120 DQTSITNANEAIDQ
-134 LRQNMNTVN
+134 LRQNLNNVDMS
-143 MNRIGTPA
+143 RIGTPA
-151 GNVTQQNTQSVQNNV
+151 ANVTQQNTQSVQNNV
-166 AAVAV
+166 AAVSV
-171 PAPDYRGIRTYNREM
+171 PAPDYRGIRQYSREM
-186 NFLRGSTQ
+186 DFLRGSTR
-194 GLEEDTIRMLNE
+194 GLEADTIQMLNE
-206 MRQAW
+206 MRRAW
-211 YNEHYNM
+211 NEERYGMN
-218 SGFRNEMIR
+218 GFRNEMIR

-416 AIYKGITAIAKLI
+416 AIYKGITAVAKLI

-562 FKDAQSVAVAAIHK
+562 FKDAQNVAITAIHK
-576 MQSESLK
+576 MQAESLK

-651 KGMVSLVAPFVGAI
+651 KGMVSLVAPFVAAI

-1219 AKQTRAALS
+1219 AKQTRAAL
-1228 ALPAYGSGNVGGGIS
+1228 AGVPAYAKGTEGNIFTKAWNGVKSVAGK
-1243 GALGWVKDKAT
+1243 VKD
-1254 SAIDGAKHVVKKAKD
+1254 V
-1269 IALDVFDYVGHP
+1269 ALDVFDYIGHP
-1281 SKLLTKVLENMG
+1281 SKLLTKVLEKMG
-1293 VKAPSMSGSFGD
+1293 VSAPSMVGSFGD

-1316 KAVGFVKGKMSSY
+1316 KAVGFVKDKMSSY
-1329 AESFSGGGSKAVKKW
+1329 SASFSGGGSKAVKQW

-1370 GGNPNVVNRWDSN
+1370 GGNPNVVNNWDSN
-1383 WKAGHPSQG
+1383 AKAGHPSQG

-1500 GYTPEKAATSSNSSS
+1500 GYTPEKAATSSSSSS

>member
-1 MSEALRSTH
+1 MSDALRSTH

-31 LVDHVGNAGGGF
+31 LVDHVGDAGGSF

-91 TSRLG
+91 TSRLS

-108 IQSLPSEVNINV
+108 IQSIPSEVNINV
-120 DQTSITNANESINR
+120 DQTSITNANESIDQ
-134 LRQNMNTVN
+134 LRQNLNNVDMS
-143 MNRIGTPA
+143 RIGTPA
-151 GNVTQQNTQSVQNNV
+151 ANVTQQNTQSVQNNV

-171 PAPDYRGIRTYNREM
+171 PAPDYRGIRQYNREM
-186 NFLRGSTQ
+186 DFLRGSTR
-194 GLEEDTIRMLNE
+194 GLEADTIQMLNE
-206 MRQAW
+206 MRRAW
-211 YNEHYNM
+211 YEERYGMN
-218 SGFRNEMIR
+218 GFRNELIR

-416 AIYKGITAIAKLI
+416 AIYKGITAVAKLI

-530 KRFAD
+530 KRFAN

-562 FKDAQSVAVAAIHK
+562 FKDAQNVAITAIHK
-576 MQSESLK
+576 MQAESLK

-595 VAGIE
+595 VSGIE

-651 KGMVSLVAPFVGAI
+651 KGMVSLVAPFVAAI

-702 ALKTAWTSVQSVLTT
+702 ALKTAWTSVQSVLMT
-717 VFQALQPIINTL
+717 VFQALQPIINTI
-729 QQSFGQLVTQLTPQ
+729 QQSFGQLVAQLTPQ

-1219 AKQTRAALS
+1219 ARQTRAAL
-1228 ALPAYGSGNVGGGIS
+1228 AGVPAYAKGTEGNIFTKAWNGVKSVAGK
-1243 GALGWVKDKAT
+1243 VKD
-1254 SAIDGAKHVVKKAKD
+1254 V
-1269 IALDVFDYVGHP
+1269 ALDVFDYIGHP
-1281 SKLLTKVLENMG
+1281 SKLLTKVLEKMG
-1293 VKAPSMSGSFGD
+1293 VSAPSMAGSFGD
-1305 LAKGAFNFVKD
+1305 IAKGAFNFVKD

-1370 GGNPNVVNRWDSN
+1370 GGNPNVVNNWDSN
-1383 WKAGHPSQG
+1383 AKAGHPSQG

>member
-1 MSEALRSTH
+1 MSDALRSTH

-31 LVDHVGNAGGGF
+31 LVDHVGDAGGSF

-91 TSRLG
+91 TSRLS

-120 DQTSITNANESINR
+120 DQTSITNANESIDQ
-134 LRQNMNTVN
+134 LRQNLNNVDMS
-143 MNRIGTPA
+143 RIGTPA
-151 GNVTQQNTQSVQNNV
+151 ANVTQQNTQSVQNNV

-171 PAPDYRGIRTYNREM
+171 PAPDYRGIRQYSREM
-186 NFLRGSTQ
+186 DFLRGSTR
-194 GLEEDTIRMLNE
+194 GLEADTIQMLNE
-206 MRQAW
+206 MRRAW
-211 YNEHYNM
+211 NEERYGMN
-218 SGFRNEMIR
+218 GFRNEMIR

-364 LGAAFTNFFMFQGLH
+364 MGAAITNFFMFQGLH

-416 AIYKGITAIAKLI
+416 AIYKGITAVAKLV

-530 KRFAD
+530 KRFAN

-562 FKDAQSVAVAAIHK
+562 FKDAQNVAITAIHK
-576 MQSESLK
+576 MQAESLK

-651 KGMVSLVAPFVGAI
+651 KGMVSLVAPFVAAI

-959 IQAVLPIVVSLLQFL
+959 IQAVLPIVVSLLRL
-974 ANIITTVVIPAIRF
+974 VANIITTVVIPAIRF

-1019 GIIMGIVKVF
+1019 GIIMGIVKIF

-1061 MGSAIT
+1061 AADGIIKGWTYIRTKVGDLAHSLWKKVT
-1067 DRWLYIKNKV
+1067 DKFWDIV
-1077 ALLALD
+1077 DA
-1083 LRQKVMDRFND
+1083 
-1094 LVEGAKKLPGKI
+1094 AKALPGKI

-1117 VSGVTSLAN
+1117 TSGVTSLAN

-1198 VGLSPATDTLMNL
+1198 VGLSPANDTLMNL

-1219 AKQTRAALS
+1219 AKQTRAAL
-1228 ALPAYGSGNVGGGIS
+1228 AGVPAYAKGTEGNIFTKAWNG
-1243 GALGWVKDKAT
+1243 VKSVAGKVRD
-1254 SAIDGAKHVVKKAKD
+1254 V
-1269 IALDVFDYVGHP
+1269 ALDVFDYIGHP
-1281 SKLLTKVLENMG
+1281 SKLLTKVLEKMG
-1293 VKAPSMSGSFGD
+1293 VSAPSMAGSFGD

-1316 KAVGFVKGKMSSY
+1316 KAVGFVKDKMSSY
-1329 AESFSGGGSKAVKKW
+1329 SASFSGGGSKAVKKW

-1370 GGNPNVVNRWDSN
+1370 GGNPNVVNNWDSN
-1383 WKAGHPSQG
+1383 AKAGHPSQG

-1500 GYTPEKAATSSNSSS
+1500 GYTPEKAATSSSSSS

>member
-31 LVDHVGNAGGGF
+31 LVDHVGDAGGSF

-78 QTIERLGPQIDLV
+78 QMIERLGPQIDLV
-91 TSRLG
+91 TSRLS

-120 DQTSITNANESINR
+120 DQTSITNANESIDQ
-134 LRQNMNTVN
+134 LRQNLNNVDMS
-143 MNRIGTPA
+143 RIGTPA
-151 GNVTQQNTQSVQNNV
+151 ANVTQQNTQSVQNNV

-171 PAPDYRGIRTYNREM
+171 PAPDYRGIRQYNREM

-211 YNEHYNM
+211 YNEHHNM

-416 AIYKGITAIAKLI
+416 AIYKGITAVAKLI

-530 KRFAD
+530 KRFAN

-562 FKDAQSVAVAAIHK
+562 FKDAQNVAITAIHK
-576 MQSESLK
+576 MQAESLK

-651 KGMVSLVAPFVGAI
+651 KGMVSLVAPFVAAI

-959 IQAVLPIVVSLLQFL
+959 IQAALPIVVSLLQFL

-1219 AKQTRAALS
+1219 AKQTRAAL
-1228 ALPAYGSGNVGGGIS
+1228 AGVPAYAKGTEGNIFTKAWNGVKSVAGK
-1243 GALGWVKDKAT
+1243 VKD
-1254 SAIDGAKHVVKKAKD
+1254 V
-1269 IALDVFDYVGHP
+1269 ALDVFDYIGHP
-1281 SKLLTKVLENMG
+1281 SKLLTKVLEKMG
-1293 VKAPSMSGSFGD
+1293 VSAPSMAGSFGD
-1305 LAKGAFNFVKD
+1305 IAKGAFNFVKD

-1370 GGNPNVVNRWDSN
+1370 GGNPNVVNNWDSN
-1383 WKAGHPSQG
+1383 AKAGHPSQG

>member
-1 MSEALRSTH
+1 MSDALRSTH

-31 LVDHVGNAGGGF
+31 LVDHVGDAGGSF

-91 TSRLG
+91 TSRLS

-120 DQTSITNANESINR
+120 DQTSITNANEAIDQ
-134 LRQNMNTVN
+134 LRQNLNNVDMS
-143 MNRIGTPA
+143 RIGTPA
-151 GNVTQQNTQSVQNNV
+151 ANVTQQNTQSVQNNV

-171 PAPDYRGIRTYNREM
+171 PAPDYRGIRQYSREM
-186 NFLRGSTQ
+186 DFLRGSTR
-194 GLEEDTIRMLNE
+194 GLEADTIQMLNE
-206 MRQAW
+206 MRRAW
-211 YNEHYNM
+211 YEERYGMN
-218 SGFRNEMIR
+218 GFRNELIR

-416 AIYKGITAIAKLI
+416 AIYKGITAVAKLI

-562 FKDAQSVAVAAIHK
+562 FKDAQSVAITAIHK
-576 MQSESLK
+576 MQAESLK

-637 KGFMEQLKVGLSSF
+637 TGFMEQLKVGLSSF
-651 KGMVSLVAPFVGAI
+651 KGMVSLVAPFVAAI

-1061 MGSAIT
+1061 MGAAIT

-1077 ALLALD
+1077 ALLAFE
-1083 LRQKVMDRFND
+1083 LRKKVMDRFND
-1094 LVEGAKKLPGKI
+1094 LVEGAKKLPGRI

-1228 ALPAYGSGNVGGGIS
+1228 GVPAYAKGTEGNIFTKAWNGVKSVAGK
-1243 GALGWVKDKAT
+1243 VKD
-1254 SAIDGAKHVVKKAKD
+1254 V
-1269 IALDVFDYVGHP
+1269 ALDVFDYIGHP
-1281 SKLLTKVLENMG
+1281 SKLLTKVLEKMG
-1293 VKAPSMSGSFGD
+1293 VSAPSMAGSFGD
-1305 LAKGAFNFVKD
+1305 IAKGAFNFVKD

-1370 GGNPNVVNRWDSN
+1370 GGNPNVVNNWDSN
-1383 WKAGHPSQG
+1383 AKAGHPSQG

>member
-1 MSEALRSTH
+1 MTDALRSTH

-25 NQQIDR
+25 NRQIDR
-31 LVDHVGNAGGGF
+31 LVDHTDNAAGHF
-43 SQMRTRMAQV
+43 SQMRTQMSNMHRE
-53 QRQQRNFRDIHMS
+53 QRRFRNMS
-66 MILDNSSLQTAS
+66 MILDSSSLQTAVRTIENLGPAFDLMTS
-78 QTIERLGPQIDLV
+78 HVESLNQTIQQTNRLVQNIPSRVSIDVDQSSLNNANDQV
-91 TSRLG
+91 DRLRNN
-96 QLNTQVQETSRL
+96 LH
-108 IQSLPSEVNINV
+108 NV
-120 DQTSITNANESINR
+120 DMR
-134 LRQNMNTVN
+134 RVN
-143 MNRIGTPA
+143 G
-151 GNVTQQNTQSVQNNV
+151 GSSQS
-166 AAVAV
+166 AAAM
-171 PAPDYRGIRTYNREM
+171 PAPDYRGMRYYGREM
-186 NFLRGSTQ
+186 DFLRGSTR
-194 GLEEDTIRMLNE
+194 GLEADTIQMVNE

-211 YNEHYNM
+211 NEERYGMN
-218 SGFRNEMIR
+218 GFRNELIR
-227 AQYGFFQLGNQMDS
+227 ARYGFFQLGQEMDN
-241 WSGTNQQFMDE
+241 WTGTNEQFMDE
-252 VYRLGRAHK
+252 VYRLGREHK
-261 QVTDNMMK
+261 AVTDNMIK

-278 LQTVGTLMA
+278 LQSIGTIMA
-287 RSTQSEKIAA
+287 MSTQSEKIAA
-297 NYDRMGNPLYQVN
+297 NYDRMANPLYQVN

-338 PTANMKELNDMT
+338 PTANMKQLQDMT
-350 MMITQGYMRFQMVA
+350 AMITQGYMRFQMVA
-364 LGAAFTNFFMFQGLH
+364 LGAAFTNFFLFQGLH

-385 VPGYSKAWEEMCS
+385 VPGYSKAWEQMCS

-405 PAIEVFAAFAM
+405 PALEVFGTVAM
-416 AIYKGITAIAKLI
+416 SIYKGVTAIGKMI
-429 IQFNEAHPVLSK
+429 IQFNKAHPVLAK

-446 MLLIPVLTLL
+446 LLLIPVLTLL
-456 LSPLAIGVGLV
+456 LSPLAIGVGLF

-489 AMSGTVYVVAGA
+489 AMSGTVYVVAGS
-501 IVLLVTG
+501 IVLLVTS
-508 IYLLYKNFDK
+508 IYMLYKNFDK

-535 MGKSAVVG
+535 TGKTAVVS
-543 AFHTMIKEAEG
+543 AFHTMIKEVQG

-562 FKDAQSVAVAAIHK
+562 FEDSQKVAVSAIHK
-576 MQSESLK
+576 MQAESLK

-589 ESHPQL
+589 ESHPHL

-600 SAYKTAVKTVSGF
+600 AAYKTAVDTVSSF
-613 IHNAGKTVSDF
+613 VQNAGKRVTDF
-624 FGKGLSDGLNGIV
+624 FGKGLTEGLNRFI
-637 KGFMEQLKVGLSSF
+637 KGFMNQLKIGLSSF
-651 KGMVSLVAPFVGAI
+651 QGIVSIIAPIIASI
-665 GLAFL
+665 GLSFL
-670 GVSGPIGVAVGA
+670 GVTGPIGIAIGA
-682 ILSVAG
+682 ILSFVG
-688 ALYRMQQTNQNVSQ
+688 YLYRLKDANQAVSS
-702 ALKTAWTSVQSVLTT
+702 AIHSAWATVQSVLTT
-717 VFQALQPIINTL
+717 VFTAIQPIITTV
-729 QQSFGQLVTQLTPQ
+729 QQVFSQLVAQLTPQ

-748 GQLQQA
+748 GQMQQTFIQLA
-754 FVQIGGTL
+754 GNL
-762 VLFAA
+762 VLLAA
-767 AISQTF
+767 AVSQTLS
-773 QTIGPQIMPLIQQLL
+773 TIGPQLIPLIQQLL
-788 SAWMQLSGTLWT
+788 TAWMQVSGQLMT
-800 SVLQIASSILP
+800 SVLQIVSSILP

-819 IFPVILSVINA
+819 VFPVILSVINA

-837 LIGSF
+837 LVSSF
-842 SGILVSIVQNALPIL
+842 SGVIVTIIQTVLPIL
-857 VQMIQLAF
+857 VQTIQMVF
-865 PLILSIVQQALPI
+865 PLIMNIIQQALPI
-878 VLQLIQLLGSSIG
+878 VVQLIQLLGSTIG
-891 QIAVQVLPLILSAVQ
+891 QIAMQILPLILTAVQ

-912 KQVIMAVLPIVAQ
+912 GQVILAVLPVVAQ
-925 LLTVAATIILQLAQA
+925 LLTLAANIILQLAQA

-951 VFPQIMQI
+951 VFPQIVQI
-959 IQAVLPIVVSLLQFL
+959 IQMVLPIVVSLLQAL

-1061 MGSAIT
+1061 MGAAIT

-1077 ALLALD
+1077 ALLAYD
-1083 LRQKVMDRFND
+1083 LRKKVMDRFND
-1094 LVEGAKKLPGKI
+1094 LVDGAKKLPGRI

-1126 KLAGAL
+1126 KLSGAL

-1190 MYRTPSGH
+1190 MYRTPSGQ

-1211 PKGTEVLS
+1211 PKGTAVLS
-1219 AKQTRAALS
+1219 AKQTRAAL
-1228 ALPAYGSGNVGGGIS
+1228 AGVPAYAKGTEGNIFTNAWNGVKSVAGK
-1243 GALGWVKDKAT
+1243 VKD
-1254 SAIDGAKHVVKKAKD
+1254 V
-1269 IALDVFDYVGHP
+1269 ALDVFDYIGHP
-1281 SKLLTKVLENMG
+1281 SKLLTKVLEKMG
-1293 VKAPSMSGSFGD
+1293 VSAPSMAGSFGD
-1305 LAKGAFNFVKD
+1305 LAKGAFNFVKN

-1329 AESFSGGGSKAVKKW
+1329 SASFSGGGSKAVKKW

-1349 SIKGLGSE
+1349 SIKHLGPE

-1370 GGNPNVVNRWDSN
+1370 GGNPNVVNNWDSN
-1383 WKAGHPSQG
+1383 AKAGHPSQG

-1420 AAINYLNSRYGG
+1420 ASINYLNSRYGG
-1432 ILKHPG
+1432 IMKHPG

-1469 FREYVITT
+1469 WREYVITT
-1477 EPRYRNQSL
+1477 EPRYRSQSL
-1486 GMYAALGR
+1486 GMYAALGK
-1494 ELGADT
+1494 ELGAET
-1500 GYTPEKAATSSNSSS
+1500 GYTPEKAASSSGGTS
-1515 VNITFNPSINV
+1515 VNITFSPSINV
-1526 KVEGGSEGAETKVKK
+1526 KVEGGSAKVETDISKAITQSLEDSYDSLAALFQAEGV
-1541 AVTETFDEV
+1541 
-1550 FDMLKSLYPPEGAY
+1550 Y

>member
-1 MSEALRSTH
+1 MSDALRSTH

-31 LVDHVGNAGGGF
+31 LVDHVGDAGGSF

-91 TSRLG
+91 TSRLS

-120 DQTSITNANESINR
+120 DQTSITNANESIDQ
-134 LRQNMNTVN
+134 LRQNLNNVDMS
-143 MNRIGTPA
+143 RIGTPA
-151 GNVTQQNTQSVQNNV
+151 ANVTQQNTQSVQNNV

-171 PAPDYRGIRTYNREM
+171 PAPDYRGIRQYNREM
-186 NFLRGSTQ
+186 DFLRGSTR
-194 GLEEDTIRMLNE
+194 GLEADTIRMLNE

-211 YNEHYNM
+211 HEERYGMN
-218 SGFRNEMIR
+218 GFRNELIR

-416 AIYKGITAIAKLI
+416 AIYKGITAVAKLI

-530 KRFAD
+530 KRFAN

-562 FKDAQSVAVAAIHK
+562 FKDAQNVAITAIHK
-576 MQSESLK
+576 MQAESLK

-651 KGMVSLVAPFVGAI
+651 KGMVSLVAPFVAAI

-1219 AKQTRAALS
+1219 AKQTRAAL
-1228 ALPAYGSGNVGGGIS
+1228 AGVPAYAKGTEGNIFTKAWNGVKSVAGK
-1243 GALGWVKDKAT
+1243 VKD
-1254 SAIDGAKHVVKKAKD
+1254 V
-1269 IALDVFDYVGHP
+1269 ALDVFDYIGHP
-1281 SKLLTKVLENMG
+1281 SKLLTKVLEKMG
-1293 VKAPSMSGSFGD
+1293 VSAPSMAGSFGD

-1370 GGNPNVVNRWDSN
+1370 GGNPNVVNNWDSN
-1383 WKAGHPSQG
+1383 AKAGHPSQG

-1541 AVTETFDEV
+1541 AVSETFDEV

>member
-31 LVDHVGNAGGGF
+31 LVDHVGDAGGSF

-91 TSRLG
+91 TSRLS

-108 IQSLPSEVNINV
+108 IQSLPSEININV
-120 DQTSITNANESINR
+120 DQTSITNANESIDQ
-134 LRQNMNTVN
+134 LRQNLNNVDMS
-143 MNRIGTPA
+143 RIGTPA
-151 GNVTQQNTQSVQNNV
+151 ANVTQQNTQSVQNNV

-171 PAPDYRGIRTYNREM
+171 PAPDYRGIRQYSREM
-186 NFLRGSTQ
+186 DFLRGSTR
-194 GLEEDTIRMLNE
+194 GLEADTIQMLNE
-206 MRQAW
+206 MRRAW
-211 YNEHYNM
+211 NEERYGMN
-218 SGFRNEMIR
+218 GFRNEMIR

-364 LGAAFTNFFMFQGLH
+364 MGAAITNFFMFQGLH

-416 AIYKGITAIAKLI
+416 AIYKGITAVAKLV

-530 KRFAD
+530 KRFAN

-562 FKDAQSVAVAAIHK
+562 FKDAQNVAITAIHK
-576 MQSESLK
+576 MQAESLK

-613 IHNAGKTVSDF
+613 IHNAGKTVSNF

-651 KGMVSLVAPFVGAI
+651 KGMVSLVAPFVAAI

-1077 ALLALD
+1077 ALLAFE
-1083 LRQKVMDRFND
+1083 LRKKVMDRFND
-1094 LVEGAKKLPGKI
+1094 LVEGAKKLPGRI

-1219 AKQTRAALS
+1219 AKQTRAAL
-1228 ALPAYGSGNVGGGIS
+1228 AGVPAYAKGTEGNIFTKAWNGVKSVAGK
-1243 GALGWVKDKAT
+1243 VKD
-1254 SAIDGAKHVVKKAKD
+1254 V
-1269 IALDVFDYVGHP
+1269 ALDVFDYIGHP
-1281 SKLLTKVLENMG
+1281 SKLLTKVLEKMG
-1293 VKAPSMSGSFGD
+1293 VSAPSMAGSFGD
-1305 LAKGAFNFVKD
+1305 IAKGAFNFVKD

-1370 GGNPNVVNRWDSN
+1370 GGNPNVVNNWDSN
-1383 WKAGHPSQG
+1383 AKAGHPSQG

>member
-1 MSEALRSTH
+1 MSDALRSTH

-31 LVDHVGNAGGGF
+31 LVDHVGDAGGSF

-91 TSRLG
+91 TSRLS

-120 DQTSITNANESINR
+120 DQTSITNANESIDQ
-134 LRQNMNTVN
+134 LRQNLNNVDMS
-143 MNRIGTPA
+143 RIGTPA
-151 GNVTQQNTQSVQNNV
+151 ANVTQQNTQSVQNNV

-171 PAPDYRGIRTYNREM
+171 PAPDYRGIRQYSREM
-186 NFLRGSTQ
+186 DFLRGSTR
-194 GLEEDTIRMLNE
+194 GLEADTIQMLNE
-206 MRQAW
+206 MRRAW
-211 YNEHYNM
+211 YEERYGMN
-218 SGFRNEMIR
+218 GFRNELIR

-416 AIYKGITAIAKLI
+416 AIYKGITAVAKLI

-600 SAYKTAVKTVSGF
+600 SAYKTAVKTVSDF

-651 KGMVSLVAPFVGAI
+651 KGMVSLVAPFVAAI

-925 LLTVAATIILQLAQA
+925 LLTVAATIIFQLAQA

-1153 DKHIPKWE
+1153 DKHIPEWP

-1198 VGLSPATDTLMNL
+1198 VGLSPASDTLMNL
-1211 PKGTEVLS
+1211 PKGTQVLS

-1228 ALPAYGSGNVGGGIS
+1228 GVPAYAKGTEGNIFTKAWNGVKSVAGK
-1243 GALGWVKDKAT
+1243 VKD
-1254 SAIDGAKHVVKKAKD
+1254 V
-1269 IALDVFDYVGHP
+1269 ALDVFDYIGHP
-1281 SKLLTKVLENMG
+1281 SKLLTKVLEKMG
-1293 VKAPSMSGSFGD
+1293 VSAPSMAGSFGD
-1305 LAKGAFNFVKD
+1305 IAKGAFNFVKD

-1370 GGNPNVVNRWDSN
+1370 GGNPNVVNNWDSN
-1383 WKAGHPSQG
+1383 AKAGHPSQG

>member
-1 MSEALRSTH
+1 MTDALRSTH

-25 NQQIDR
+25 NRQIDR
-31 LVDHVGNAGGGF
+31 LVDHTDNAAGHF
-43 SQMRTRMAQV
+43 SQMRTQMSNMHRE
-53 QRQQRNFRDIHMS
+53 QRRFRNMS
-66 MILDNSSLQTAS
+66 MILDSSSLQTAVRTIENLGPAFDLMTSHVESLNRTIQQTNRLVQNIPSRVSIDVDQSSLNNANDQVDRLRNNLHNVDMRRVNGGSS
-78 QTIERLGPQIDLV
+78 QT
-91 TSRLG
+91 
-96 QLNTQVQETSRL
+96 
-108 IQSLPSEVNINV
+108 
-120 DQTSITNANESINR
+120 
-134 LRQNMNTVN
+134 
-143 MNRIGTPA
+143 
-151 GNVTQQNTQSVQNNV
+151 
-166 AAVAV
+166 AAAM
-171 PAPDYRGIRTYNREM
+171 PAPDYRGMRYYGREM
-186 NFLRGSTQ
+186 DFLRGSTR
-194 GLEEDTIRMLNE
+194 GLEADTIQMVNE
-206 MRQAW
+206 MRRAW
-211 YNEHYNM
+211 NEERYGMN
-218 SGFRNEMIR
+218 GFRNELIR
-227 AQYGFFQLGNQMDS
+227 ARYGFFQLGQEMDN
-241 WSGTNQQFMDE
+241 WTGTNEQFMDE
-252 VYRLGRAHK
+252 VYRLGREHK
-261 QVTDNMMK
+261 AVTDNMIK

-278 LQTVGTLMA
+278 LQSIGTIMA
-287 RSTQSEKIAA
+287 MSTQSEKIAA
-297 NYDRMGNPLYQVN
+297 NYDRMANPLYQVN

-338 PTANMKELNDMT
+338 PTANMKQLQDMT
-350 MMITQGYMRFQMVA
+350 AMITQGYMRFQMVA
-364 LGAAFTNFFMFQGLH
+364 LGAAFTNFFLFQGLH

-385 VPGYSKAWEEMCS
+385 VPGYSKAWEQMCS

-405 PAIEVFAAFAM
+405 PALEVFGTVAM
-416 AIYKGITAIAKLI
+416 SIYKGVTAIGKMI
-429 IQFNEAHPVLSK
+429 IQFNKAHPVLAK

-446 MLLIPVLTLL
+446 LLLIPVLTLL
-456 LSPLAIGVGLV
+456 LSPLAIGVGLF

-489 AMSGTVYVVAGA
+489 AMSGTVYVVAGS

-508 IYLLYKNFDK
+508 IYMLYKNFDK

-535 MGKSAVVG
+535 TGKTAVVS
-543 AFHTMIKEAEG
+543 AFHTMIKEVQG

-562 FKDAQSVAVAAIHK
+562 FEDSQRVAVSAIHK
-576 MQSESLK
+576 MQAESLK

-589 ESHPQL
+589 ESHPHL

-600 SAYKTAVKTVSGF
+600 AAYKTAVDTVSSF
-613 IHNAGKTVSDF
+613 VQNAGKRVTDF
-624 FGKGLSDGLNGIV
+624 FGKGLTEGLNSFI
-637 KGFMEQLKVGLSSF
+637 KGFMNQLKIGLSSF
-651 KGMVSLVAPFVGAI
+651 QGIVSIIAPIIASI
-665 GLAFL
+665 GLSFL
-670 GVSGPIGVAVGA
+670 GVSGPIGIAIGA
-682 ILSVAG
+682 ILSFVG
-688 ALYRMQQTNQNVSQ
+688 YLYRLKDANQAVSS
-702 ALKTAWTSVQSVLTT
+702 AIHSAWATVQSVLTT
-717 VFQALQPIINTL
+717 VFTAIQPIITTV
-729 QQSFGQLVTQLTPQ
+729 QQVFSQLVAQLTPQ

-748 GQLQQA
+748 GQMQQT
-754 FVQIGGTL
+754 FIQLTGNL
-762 VLFAA
+762 VLLAA
-767 AISQTF
+767 AVSQTLS
-773 QTIGPQIMPLIQQLL
+773 TIGPQLIPLIQQLL
-788 SAWMQLSGTLWT
+788 TAWMQVSGQLMT
-800 SVLQIASSILP
+800 SVLQIVSSILP

-819 IFPVILSVINA
+819 VFPVILSVINA

-837 LIGSF
+837 LVSSF
-842 SGILVSIVQNALPIL
+842 SGVIVTIIQTVLPIL
-857 VQMIQLAF
+857 VQTIQMVF
-865 PLILSIVQQALPI
+865 PLIMNIIQQALPI
-878 VLQLIQLLGSSIG
+878 VVQLIQLLGSTIG
-891 QIAVQVLPLILSAVQ
+891 QIAMQILPLILTAVQ

-912 KQVIMAVLPIVAQ
+912 GQVILAVLPVVAQ
-925 LLTVAATIILQLAQA
+925 LLTLAANIILQLAQA

-951 VFPQIMQI
+951 VFPQIVQI
-959 IQAVLPIVVSLLQFL
+959 IQMVLPIVVSLLQAL

-1061 MGSAIT
+1061 MGAAIT

-1077 ALLALD
+1077 ALLAYD
-1083 LRQKVMDRFND
+1083 LRKKVMDRFND
-1094 LVEGAKKLPGKI
+1094 LVDGAKKLPGRI

-1126 KLAGAL
+1126 KLSGAL

-1190 MYRTPSGH
+1190 MYRTPSGQ

-1211 PKGTEVLS
+1211 PKGTAVLS
-1219 AKQTRAALS
+1219 AKQTRAAL
-1228 ALPAYGSGNVGGGIS
+1228 AGVPAYAKGTEGNIFTNAWNGVKSVAGK
-1243 GALGWVKDKAT
+1243 VKDVA
-1254 SAIDGAKHVVKKAKD
+1254 V
-1269 IALDVFDYVGHP
+1269 DVFDYIGHP
-1281 SKLLTKVLENMG
+1281 SKLLTKVLEKMG
-1293 VKAPSMSGSFGD
+1293 VSAPSMAGSFGD
-1305 LAKGAFNFVKD
+1305 LAKGAFNFVKN

-1329 AESFSGGGSKAVKKW
+1329 SASFSGGGSKAVKKW

-1349 SIKGLGSE
+1349 SIKHLGPE

-1370 GGNPNVVNRWDSN
+1370 GGNPNVVNNWDSN
-1383 WKAGHPSQG
+1383 AKAGHPSQG

-1420 AAINYLNSRYGG
+1420 ASINYLNSRYGG
-1432 ILKHPG
+1432 IMKHPG

-1469 FREYVITT
+1469 WREYVITT

-1486 GMYAALGR
+1486 GMYAALGK
-1494 ELGADT
+1494 ELGAET
-1500 GYTPEKAATSSNSSS
+1500 GYTPEKAASSSGGTS
-1515 VNITFNPSINV
+1515 VNITFSPSINV
-1526 KVEGGSEGAETKVKK
+1526 KVEGGSAKVETDISKAITQSLEDSYDSLAALFQAEGV
-1541 AVTETFDEV
+1541 
-1550 FDMLKSLYPPEGAY
+1550 Y

>member
-31 LVDHVGNAGGGF
+31 LVDHVGDAGGSF

-91 TSRLG
+91 TSRLS

-108 IQSLPSEVNINV
+108 IQSLPSEININV
-120 DQTSITNANESINR
+120 DQTSITNANESIDQ
-134 LRQNMNTVN
+134 LRQNLNNVDMS
-143 MNRIGTPA
+143 RIGTPA
-151 GNVTQQNTQSVQNNV
+151 ANVTQQNTQSVQNNV

-171 PAPDYRGIRTYNREM
+171 PAPDYRGIRQYSREM
-186 NFLRGSTQ
+186 DFLRGSTR
-194 GLEEDTIRMLNE
+194 GLEADTIQMLNE
-206 MRQAW
+206 MRRAW
-211 YNEHYNM
+211 NEERYGMN
-218 SGFRNEMIR
+218 GFRNEMIR

-416 AIYKGITAIAKLI
+416 AIYKGITAVAKLV

-562 FKDAQSVAVAAIHK
+562 FKDAQSVAITAIHK
-576 MQSESLK
+576 MQAESLK

-637 KGFMEQLKVGLSSF
+637 TGFMEQLKVGLSSF
-651 KGMVSLVAPFVGAI
+651 KGMVSLVAPFVAAI

-702 ALKTAWTSVQSVLTT
+702 ALKTAWTSVQSILTT
-717 VFQALQPIINTL
+717 VFQALQPIINTI

-959 IQAVLPIVVSLLQFL
+959 IQAALPIVVSLLQFL

-1219 AKQTRAALS
+1219 AKQTRAAL
-1228 ALPAYGSGNVGGGIS
+1228 AGVPAYAKGTEGNIFTKAWNGVKSVAGK
-1243 GALGWVKDKAT
+1243 VKD
-1254 SAIDGAKHVVKKAKD
+1254 V
-1269 IALDVFDYVGHP
+1269 ALDVFDYIGHP
-1281 SKLLTKVLENMG
+1281 SKLLTKVLEKMG
-1293 VKAPSMSGSFGD
+1293 VSAPSMAGSFGD
-1305 LAKGAFNFVKD
+1305 IAKGAFNFVKD

-1370 GGNPNVVNRWDSN
+1370 GGNPNVVNNWDSN
-1383 WKAGHPSQG
+1383 AKAGHPSQG

>member
-31 LVDHVGNAGGGF
+31 LVDHVGDAGGSF

-91 TSRLG
+91 TSRLS

-108 IQSLPSEVNINV
+108 IQSLPSDVNINV
-120 DQTSITNANESINR
+120 DQTSITNANESIDQ
-134 LRQNMNTVN
+134 LRQNLNNVDMS
-143 MNRIGTPA
+143 RIGTPA
-151 GNVTQQNTQSVQNNV
+151 ANVTQQNTQSVQNNV
-166 AAVAV
+166 AAVSV
-171 PAPDYRGIRTYNREM
+171 PAPDYRGIRQYNREM
-186 NFLRGSTQ
+186 DFLRGSTR
-194 GLEEDTIRMLNE
+194 GLEADTIQMLNE
-206 MRQAW
+206 MRRAW
-211 YNEHYNM
+211 NEERYGMN
-218 SGFRNEMIR
+218 GFRNEMIR

-416 AIYKGITAIAKLI
+416 AIYKGITAVAKLI

-562 FKDAQSVAVAAIHK
+562 FKDAQNVAITAIHK
-576 MQSESLK
+576 MQAESLK

-651 KGMVSLVAPFVGAI
+651 KGMVSLVAPFVAAI

-925 LLTVAATIILQLAQA
+925 LLTVAATIIFQLAQA

-1061 MGSAIT
+1061 MGAAIT

-1077 ALLALD
+1077 ALLAFE
-1083 LRQKVMDRFND
+1083 LRKKVMDRFND
-1094 LVEGAKKLPGKI
+1094 LVEGAKKLPGRI

-1219 AKQTRAALS
+1219 AKQTRAAL
-1228 ALPAYGSGNVGGGIS
+1228 AGVPAYAKGTEGNIFTKAWNGVKSVAGK
-1243 GALGWVKDKAT
+1243 VKD
-1254 SAIDGAKHVVKKAKD
+1254 V
-1269 IALDVFDYVGHP
+1269 ALDVFDYIGHP
-1281 SKLLTKVLENMG
+1281 SKLLTKVLEKMG
-1293 VKAPSMSGSFGD
+1293 VSAPSMVGSFGD

-1316 KAVGFVKGKMSSY
+1316 KAVGFVKDKMSSY
-1329 AESFSGGGSKAVKKW
+1329 SASFSGGGSKAVKKW

-1370 GGNPNVVNRWDSN
+1370 GGNPNVVNNWDSN
-1383 WKAGHPSQG
+1383 AKAGHPSQG

-1500 GYTPEKAATSSNSSS
+1500 GYTPEKAATSSSGSS

>member
-1 MSEALRSTH
+1 MSDALRSTH

-31 LVDHVGNAGGGF
+31 LVDHVGDAGGSF

-91 TSRLG
+91 TSRLS

-120 DQTSITNANESINR
+120 DQTSITNANESIDQ
-134 LRQNMNTVN
+134 LRQNLNNVDMS
-143 MNRIGTPA
+143 RIGTPA
-151 GNVTQQNTQSVQNNV
+151 ANVTQQNTQSVQNNV

-171 PAPDYRGIRTYNREM
+171 PAPDYRGIRQYSREM
-186 NFLRGSTQ
+186 DFLRGSTR
-194 GLEEDTIRMLNE
+194 GLEADTIQMLNE
-206 MRQAW
+206 MRRAW
-211 YNEHYNM
+211 YEERYGMN
-218 SGFRNEMIR
+218 GFRNELIR

-416 AIYKGITAIAKLI
+416 AIYKGITAVAKLI

-562 FKDAQSVAVAAIHK
+562 FKDAQNVAITAIHK
-576 MQSESLK
+576 MQAESLK

-651 KGMVSLVAPFVGAI
+651 KGMVSLVAPFVAAI

-1061 MGSAIT
+1061 MGAAIT

-1077 ALLALD
+1077 ALLAFE
-1083 LRQKVMDRFND
+1083 LRKKVMDRFND
-1094 LVEGAKKLPGKI
+1094 LVEGAKKLPGRI

-1228 ALPAYGSGNVGGGIS
+1228 GVPAYAKGTEGNIFTKAWNGVKSVAGK
-1243 GALGWVKDKAT
+1243 VKD
-1254 SAIDGAKHVVKKAKD
+1254 V
-1269 IALDVFDYVGHP
+1269 ALDVFDYIGHP
-1281 SKLLTKVLENMG
+1281 SKLLTKVLEKMG
-1293 VKAPSMSGSFGD
+1293 VSAPSMAGSFGD
-1305 LAKGAFNFVKD
+1305 IAKGAFNFVKD

-1370 GGNPNVVNRWDSN
+1370 GGNPNVVNNWDSN
-1383 WKAGHPSQG
+1383 AKAGHPSQG

>member
-1 MSEALRSTH
+1 MSDALRSTH

-31 LVDHVGNAGGGF
+31 LVDHVGDAGGSF

-91 TSRLG
+91 TSRLS

-120 DQTSITNANESINR
+120 DQTSITNANESIDQ
-134 LRQNMNTVN
+134 LRQNLNNVDMS
-143 MNRIGTPA
+143 RIGTPA
-151 GNVTQQNTQSVQNNV
+151 ANATQQNTQSVQNNV

-171 PAPDYRGIRTYNREM
+171 PAPDYRGIRQYNREM

-211 YNEHYNM
+211 YNEHHNM

-416 AIYKGITAIAKLI
+416 AIYKGITAVAKLI

-530 KRFAD
+530 KRFAN

-554 LKPAFMKG
+554 LKSAFMKG
-562 FKDAQSVAVAAIHK
+562 FKDAQSVAISAIHK
-576 MQSESLK
+576 MQAESLK

-637 KGFMEQLKVGLSSF
+637 TGFMEQLKVGLSSF
-651 KGMVSLVAPFVGAI
+651 KGMVSLVAPFVAAI

-670 GVSGPIGVAVGA
+670 GVSGPIGIAVGA

-717 VFQALQPIINTL
+717 VFQALQPIINTI

-767 AISQTF
+767 SISQTF

-788 SAWMQLSGTLWT
+788 SAWMKLSGTLWT

-842 SGILVSIVQNALPIL
+842 SGILVSIVQNALPVL

-865 PLILSIVQQALPI
+865 PLILSIIQQALPI

-959 IQAVLPIVVSLLQFL
+959 IQAALPIVVSLLQFL

-1061 MGSAIT
+1061 MGAAIT

-1077 ALLALD
+1077 ALLAFE
-1083 LRQKVMDRFND
+1083 LRKKVMNRFND
-1094 LVEGAKKLPGKI
+1094 LVEGAKKLPGRI

-1219 AKQTRAALS
+1219 AKQTRAAL
-1228 ALPAYGSGNVGGGIS
+1228 AGVPAYAKGTEGNIFTKAWNGVKSVAGK
-1243 GALGWVKDKAT
+1243 VKD
-1254 SAIDGAKHVVKKAKD
+1254 V
-1269 IALDVFDYVGHP
+1269 ALDVFDYIGHP
-1281 SKLLTKVLENMG
+1281 SKLLTKVLEKMG
-1293 VKAPSMSGSFGD
+1293 VSAPSMAGSFGD

-1316 KAVGFVKGKMSSY
+1316 KAVGFVKDKMSSY
-1329 AESFSGGGSKAVKKW
+1329 SASFSGGGSKAVKKW

-1349 SIKGLGSE
+1349 SIKGLGPE

-1370 GGNPNVVNRWDSN
+1370 GGNPNVVNNWDSN
-1383 WKAGHPSQG
+1383 AKAGHPSQG

-1404 KEPGH
+1404 KETGH

-1500 GYTPEKAATSSNSSS
+1500 GYTPEKAATSSSTSS

>member
-1 MSEALRSTH
+1 MSDALRSTH

-31 LVDHVGNAGGGF
+31 LVDHVGDAGGSF

-91 TSRLG
+91 TSRLS

-120 DQTSITNANESINR
+120 DQTSITNANESIDQ
-134 LRQNMNTVN
+134 LRQNLNNVDMS
-143 MNRIGTPA
+143 RIGTPA
-151 GNVTQQNTQSVQNNV
+151 ANVTQQNTQSVQNNV
-166 AAVAV
+166 AAVSV
-171 PAPDYRGIRTYNREM
+171 PAPDYRGIRQYSREM
-186 NFLRGSTQ
+186 DFLRGSTR
-194 GLEEDTIRMLNE
+194 GLEADTIQMLNE
-206 MRQAW
+206 MRRAW
-211 YNEHYNM
+211 NEERYGMN
-218 SGFRNEMIR
+218 GFRNEMIR

-416 AIYKGITAIAKLI
+416 AIYKGITAVAKLI

-562 FKDAQSVAVAAIHK
+562 FKDAQNVAITAIHK
-576 MQSESLK
+576 MQAESLK

-613 IHNAGKTVSDF
+613 IHNAGKTVSNF

-651 KGMVSLVAPFVGAI
+651 KGMVSLVAPFVAAI

-1153 DKHIPKWE
+1153 DKHIPEWP

-1228 ALPAYGSGNVGGGIS
+1228 GVPAYAKGTEGNIFTKAWNGVKSVAGK
-1243 GALGWVKDKAT
+1243 VKD
-1254 SAIDGAKHVVKKAKD
+1254 V
-1269 IALDVFDYVGHP
+1269 ALDVFDYIGHP
-1281 SKLLTKVLENMG
+1281 SKLLTKVLEKMG
-1293 VKAPSMSGSFGD
+1293 VSAPSMAGSFGD
-1305 LAKGAFNFVKD
+1305 IAKGAFNFVKD

-1370 GGNPNVVNRWDSN
+1370 GGNPNVVNNWDSN
-1383 WKAGHPSQG
+1383 AKAGHPSQG
-1392 LMQFIPSTFNAH
+1392 LMQFIPSTFNAN

-1500 GYTPEKAATSSNSSS
+1500 GYTPEKAATSSSSSS

>member
-1 MSEALRSTH
+1 MTDALRSTH

-25 NQQIDR
+25 NRQIDR
-31 LVDHVGNAGGGF
+31 LVDHTDNAAGHF
-43 SQMRTRMAQV
+43 SQMRTQMSNMHRE
-53 QRQQRNFRDIHMS
+53 QRRFRNMS
-66 MILDNSSLQTAS
+66 MILDSSSLQTAAR
-78 QTIERLGPQIDLV
+78 TIENLGPAFDLMTSHVESLNRTIQQTNRLVQNIPSRVSIDVDQSSLNNANDQV
-91 TSRLG
+91 DRLRNN
-96 QLNTQVQETSRL
+96 LH
-108 IQSLPSEVNINV
+108 NV
-120 DQTSITNANESINR
+120 DMR
-134 LRQNMNTVN
+134 RVN
-143 MNRIGTPA
+143 G
-151 GNVTQQNTQSVQNNV
+151 GSSQS
-166 AAVAV
+166 AAAM
-171 PAPDYRGIRTYNREM
+171 PAPDYRGMRYYGREM
-186 NFLRGSTQ
+186 DFLRGSTR
-194 GLEEDTIRMLNE
+194 GLEADTIQMVNE

-211 YNEHYNM
+211 NEERYGMN
-218 SGFRNEMIR
+218 GFRNELIR
-227 AQYGFFQLGNQMDS
+227 ARYGFFQLGQEMDN
-241 WSGTNQQFMDE
+241 WTGTNEQFMDE
-252 VYRLGRAHK
+252 VYRLGREHK
-261 QVTDNMMK
+261 AVTDNMIK

-278 LQTVGTLMA
+278 LQSIGTIMA
-287 RSTQSEKIAA
+287 MSTQSEKIAA
-297 NYDRMGNPLYQVN
+297 NYDRMANPLYQVN

-338 PTANMKELNDMT
+338 PTANMKQLQDMT
-350 MMITQGYMRFQMVA
+350 AMITQGYMRFQMVA
-364 LGAAFTNFFMFQGLH
+364 LGAAFTNFFLFQGLH

-385 VPGYSKAWEEMCS
+385 VPGYSKAWEQMCS

-405 PAIEVFAAFAM
+405 PALEVFGTVAM
-416 AIYKGITAIAKLI
+416 SIYKGVTAIGKMI
-429 IQFNEAHPVLSK
+429 IQFNKAHPVLAK

-446 MLLIPVLTLL
+446 LLLIPVLTLL
-456 LSPLAIGVGLV
+456 LSPLAIGVGLF

-489 AMSGTVYVVAGA
+489 AMSGTVYVVAGS

-508 IYLLYKNFDK
+508 IYMLYKNFDK

-535 MGKSAVVG
+535 TGKTAVVS
-543 AFHTMIKEAEG
+543 AFHTMIKEVQG

-562 FKDAQSVAVAAIHK
+562 FEDSQKVAVSAIHK
-576 MQSESLK
+576 MQAESLK

-589 ESHPQL
+589 ESHPHL

-600 SAYKTAVKTVSGF
+600 AAYKTAVDTVSSF
-613 IHNAGKTVSDF
+613 VQNAGKRVTDF
-624 FGKGLSDGLNGIV
+624 FGKGLTEGLNSFI
-637 KGFMEQLKVGLSSF
+637 KGFMNQLKIGLSSF
-651 KGMVSLVAPFVGAI
+651 QGIVSIIAPIIASI
-665 GLAFL
+665 GLSFL
-670 GVSGPIGVAVGA
+670 GVSGPIGIAIGA
-682 ILSVAG
+682 ILSFVG
-688 ALYRMQQTNQNVSQ
+688 YLYRLKDANQAVSS
-702 ALKTAWTSVQSVLTT
+702 AIHSAWATVQSVLTT
-717 VFQALQPIINTL
+717 VFTAIQPIITTV
-729 QQSFGQLVTQLTPQ
+729 QQVFSQLVAQLTPQ

-748 GQLQQA
+748 GQMQQTFIQLA
-754 FVQIGGTL
+754 GNL
-762 VLFAA
+762 VLLAA
-767 AISQTF
+767 AVSQTLS
-773 QTIGPQIMPLIQQLL
+773 TIGPQLIPLIQQLL
-788 SAWMQLSGTLWT
+788 TAWMQVSGQLMT
-800 SVLQIASSILP
+800 SVLQIVSSILP

-819 IFPVILSVINA
+819 VFPVILSVINA

-837 LIGSF
+837 LVSSF
-842 SGILVSIVQNALPIL
+842 SGVIVTIIQTVLPIL
-857 VQMIQLAF
+857 VQTIQMVF
-865 PLILSIVQQALPI
+865 PLIMNIIQQALPI
-878 VLQLIQLLGSSIG
+878 VVQLIQLLGSTIG
-891 QIAVQVLPLILSAVQ
+891 QIAMQILPLILTAVQ

-912 KQVIMAVLPIVAQ
+912 GQVILAVLPVVAQ
-925 LLTVAATIILQLAQA
+925 LLTLAANIILQLAQA

-951 VFPQIMQI
+951 VFPQIVQI
-959 IQAVLPIVVSLLQFL
+959 IQMVLPIVVSLLQAL

-1061 MGSAIT
+1061 MGAAIT

-1077 ALLALD
+1077 ALLAYD
-1083 LRQKVMDRFND
+1083 LRKKVMDRFND
-1094 LVEGAKKLPGKI
+1094 LVDGAKKLPGRI

-1126 KLAGAL
+1126 KLSGAL

-1190 MYRTPSGH
+1190 MYRTPSGQ

-1211 PKGTEVLS
+1211 PKGTAVLS
-1219 AKQTRAALS
+1219 AKQTRAAL
-1228 ALPAYGSGNVGGGIS
+1228 AGVPAYAKGTEGNIFTNAWNGVKSVAGK
-1243 GALGWVKDKAT
+1243 VKD
-1254 SAIDGAKHVVKKAKD
+1254 V
-1269 IALDVFDYVGHP
+1269 ALDVFDYIGHP
-1281 SKLLTKVLENMG
+1281 SKLLTKVLEKMG
-1293 VKAPSMSGSFGD
+1293 VSAPSMAGSFGD

-1329 AESFSGGGSKAVKKW
+1329 SAGFSGGGSKAVKKW

-1349 SIKGLGSE
+1349 SIKRLGPE

-1370 GGNPNVVNRWDSN
+1370 GGNPNVVNNWDSN
-1383 WKAGHPSQG
+1383 AKAGHPSQG

-1432 ILKHPG
+1432 IMKHPG

-1469 FREYVITT
+1469 WREYVITT

-1486 GMYAALGR
+1486 GMYAALGK
-1494 ELGADT
+1494 ELGAET
-1500 GYTPEKAATSSNSSS
+1500 GYTPEKAASSSGGTS
-1515 VNITFNPSINV
+1515 VNITFSPSINV
-1526 KVEGGSEGAETKVKK
+1526 KVEGGSAKVETDISKAITQSLEDSYDSLAALFQAEGV
-1541 AVTETFDEV
+1541 
-1550 FDMLKSLYPPEGAY
+1550 Y

>member
-1 MSEALRSTH
+1 MSDALRSTH

-31 LVDHVGNAGGGF
+31 LVDHVGDAGGSF

-91 TSRLG
+91 TSRLS

-120 DQTSITNANESINR
+120 DQTSITNANESIDQ
-134 LRQNMNTVN
+134 LRQNLNNVDMS
-143 MNRIGTPA
+143 RIGTPA
-151 GNVTQQNTQSVQNNV
+151 ANVTQQNTQSVQNNV

-171 PAPDYRGIRTYNREM
+171 PAPDYRGIRQYNREM
-186 NFLRGSTQ
+186 DFLRGSTR
-194 GLEEDTIRMLNE
+194 GLEADTIRMLNE

-211 YNEHYNM
+211 HEERYGMN
-218 SGFRNEMIR
+218 GFRNELIR

-416 AIYKGITAIAKLI
+416 AIYKGITAVAKLI

-530 KRFAD
+530 KRFAN

-562 FKDAQSVAVAAIHK
+562 FKDAQNVAITAIHK
-576 MQSESLK
+576 MQAESLK

-651 KGMVSLVAPFVGAI
+651 KGMVSLVAPFVAAI

-1061 MGSAIT
+1061 MGAAIT

-1077 ALLALD
+1077 ALLAFD
-1083 LRQKVMDRFND
+1083 LRKKVMDRFND
-1094 LVEGAKKLPGKI
+1094 LVEGAKKLPGRI

-1161 VPKYAHGTGGHPGG
+1161 VPKYAHGTSGHPGG

-1219 AKQTRAALS
+1219 AKQTRAAL
-1228 ALPAYGSGNVGGGIS
+1228 AGVPAYAKGTEGNIFTKAWNGVKSVAGK
-1243 GALGWVKDKAT
+1243 VKD
-1254 SAIDGAKHVVKKAKD
+1254 V
-1269 IALDVFDYVGHP
+1269 ALDVFDYIGHP
-1281 SKLLTKVLENMG
+1281 SKLLTKVLEKMG
-1293 VKAPSMSGSFGD
+1293 VSAPSMAGSFGD

-1316 KAVGFVKGKMSSY
+1316 KAVGFVKDKMSSY
-1329 AESFSGGGSKAVKKW
+1329 SASFSGGGSKAVKKW

-1370 GGNPNVVNRWDSN
+1370 GGNPNVVNNWDSN
-1383 WKAGHPSQG
+1383 AKAGHPSQG

>member
-31 LVDHVGNAGGGF
+31 LVDHVGDAGGSF

-91 TSRLG
+91 TSRLS

-120 DQTSITNANESINR
+120 DQTSITNANESIDQ
-134 LRQNMNTVN
+134 LRQNLNNVDMS
-143 MNRIGTPA
+143 RIGTPA
-151 GNVTQQNTQSVQNNV
+151 ANVTQQNTQSVQNNV

-171 PAPDYRGIRTYNREM
+171 PAPDYRGIRQYNREM
-186 NFLRGSTQ
+186 DFLRGSTR
-194 GLEEDTIRMLNE
+194 GLEADTIRMLNE

-211 YNEHYNM
+211 HEERYGMN
-218 SGFRNEMIR
+218 GFRNELIR

-416 AIYKGITAIAKLI
+416 AIYKGITAVAKLI

-562 FKDAQSVAVAAIHK
+562 FKDAQNVAITAIHK
-576 MQSESLK
+576 MQAESLK

-651 KGMVSLVAPFVGAI
+651 KGMVSLVAPFVAAI

-1153 DKHIPKWE
+1153 DKHIPEWP

-1198 VGLSPATDTLMNL
+1198 VGLSPASDTLMNL
-1211 PKGTEVLS
+1211 PKGTQVLS

-1228 ALPAYGSGNVGGGIS
+1228 GVPAYAKGTEGNIFTKAWNGVKSVAGK
-1243 GALGWVKDKAT
+1243 VKD
-1254 SAIDGAKHVVKKAKD
+1254 V
-1269 IALDVFDYVGHP
+1269 ALDVFDYIGHP
-1281 SKLLTKVLENMG
+1281 SKLLTKVLEKMG
-1293 VKAPSMSGSFGD
+1293 VSAPSMAGSFGD
-1305 LAKGAFNFVKD
+1305 IAKGAFNFVKD

-1370 GGNPNVVNRWDSN
+1370 GGNPNVVNNWDSN
-1383 WKAGHPSQG
+1383 AKAGHPSQG

>member
-1 MSEALRSTH
+1 MSDALRSTH

-31 LVDHVGNAGGGF
+31 LVDHVGDAGGSF

-91 TSRLG
+91 TSRLS

-108 IQSLPSEVNINV
+108 IQSLPSDVNINV
-120 DQTSITNANESINR
+120 DQTSITNANESIDQ
-134 LRQNMNTVN
+134 LRQNLNNVDMS
-143 MNRIGTPA
+143 RIGTPA
-151 GNVTQQNTQSVQNNV
+151 ANVTQQNTQSVQNNV

-171 PAPDYRGIRTYNREM
+171 PAPDYRGIRQYNREM
-186 NFLRGSTQ
+186 DFLRGSTR
-194 GLEEDTIRMLNE
+194 GLEADTIRMLNE

-211 YNEHYNM
+211 HEERYGMN
-218 SGFRNEMIR
+218 GFRNELIR

-364 LGAAFTNFFMFQGLH
+364 MGAAITNFFMFQGLH

-416 AIYKGITAIAKLI
+416 AIYKGITAVAKLV

-530 KRFAD
+530 KRFAN

-562 FKDAQSVAVAAIHK
+562 FKDAQNVAITAIHK
-576 MQSESLK
+576 MQAESLK

-651 KGMVSLVAPFVGAI
+651 KGMVSLVAPFVAAI

-717 VFQALQPIINTL
+717 VFQALQPIINTI
-729 QQSFGQLVTQLTPQ
+729 QQSFGQLVAQLTPQ

-1094 LVEGAKKLPGKI
+1094 LVEGAKKLPGRI

-1219 AKQTRAALS
+1219 AKQTRAAL
-1228 ALPAYGSGNVGGGIS
+1228 AGVPAYAKGTEGNIFTKAWNGVKSVAGK
-1243 GALGWVKDKAT
+1243 VKD
-1254 SAIDGAKHVVKKAKD
+1254 V
-1269 IALDVFDYVGHP
+1269 ALDVFDYIGHP
-1281 SKLLTKVLENMG
+1281 SKLLTKVLEKMG
-1293 VKAPSMSGSFGD
+1293 VSAPSMAGSFGD
-1305 LAKGAFNFVKD
+1305 IAKGAFNFVKD

-1370 GGNPNVVNRWDSN
+1370 GGNPNVVNNWDSN
-1383 WKAGHPSQG
+1383 AKAGHPSQG

>member
-1 MSEALRSTH
+1 MTDALRSTH

-25 NQQIDR
+25 NRQIDR
-31 LVDHVGNAGGGF
+31 LVDHTDNAAGHF
-43 SQMRTRMAQV
+43 SQMRSQMSNMHRE
-53 QRQQRNFRDIHMS
+53 QRRFRNMS
-66 MILDNSSLQTAS
+66 MILDSSSLQTAAR
-78 QTIERLGPQIDLV
+78 TIENLGPAFDLMTSHVESLNRTIQQTNRLVQNIPSRVSIDVDQSSLNNANDQV
-91 TSRLG
+91 DRLRNN
-96 QLNTQVQETSRL
+96 LH
-108 IQSLPSEVNINV
+108 NV
-120 DQTSITNANESINR
+120 DMR
-134 LRQNMNTVN
+134 RVN
-143 MNRIGTPA
+143 GGSP
-151 GNVTQQNTQSVQNNV
+151 QST
-166 AAVAV
+166 AAM
-171 PAPDYRGIRTYNREM
+171 PAPDYRGMRYYGREM
-186 NFLRGSTQ
+186 DFLRGSTR
-194 GLEEDTIRMLNE
+194 GLEADTIQMVNE
-206 MRQAW
+206 MRRAW
-211 YNEHYNM
+211 NEERYGMN
-218 SGFRNEMIR
+218 GFRNELIR
-227 AQYGFFQLGNQMDS
+227 ARYGFFQLGQEMDN
-241 WSGTNQQFMDE
+241 WTGTNEQFMDE
-252 VYRLGRAHK
+252 VYRLGREHK
-261 QVTDNMMK
+261 AVTDNMIK

-278 LQTVGTLMA
+278 LQSIGTIMA
-287 RSTQSEKIAA
+287 MSTQSEKIAA
-297 NYDRMGNPLYQVN
+297 NYDRMANPLYQVN

-338 PTANMKELNDMT
+338 PTANMKQLQDMT
-350 MMITQGYMRFQMVA
+350 AMITQGYMRFQMVA
-364 LGAAFTNFFMFQGLH
+364 LGAAFTNFFLFQGLH

-385 VPGYSKAWEEMCS
+385 VPGYSKAWEQMCS

-405 PAIEVFAAFAM
+405 PALEVFGTVAM
-416 AIYKGITAIAKLI
+416 SIYKGVTAIGKMI
-429 IQFNEAHPVLSK
+429 IQFNKAHPVLAK

-446 MLLIPVLTLL
+446 LLLIPVLTLL
-456 LSPLAIGVGLV
+456 LSPLAIGVGLF

-489 AMSGTVYVVAGA
+489 AMSGTVYVVAGS

-508 IYLLYKNFDK
+508 VYMLYKNFDK

-535 MGKSAVVG
+535 TGKTAVVS
-543 AFHTMIKEAEG
+543 AFHTMIKEVQG

-562 FKDAQSVAVAAIHK
+562 FEDSQKVAVSAIHK
-576 MQSESLK
+576 MQAESLK

-589 ESHPQL
+589 ESHPHL

-600 SAYKTAVKTVSGF
+600 AAYKTAVDTVSSF
-613 IHNAGKTVSDF
+613 VQNAGKRVTDF
-624 FGKGLSDGLNGIV
+624 FGKGLTEGLNSFF
-637 KGFMEQLKVGLSSF
+637 KGFINQLKIGLSSF
-651 KGMVSLVAPFVGAI
+651 QGIVSIIAPIIASI
-665 GLAFL
+665 GLSFL
-670 GVSGPIGVAVGA
+670 GVSGPIGIAIGA
-682 ILSVAG
+682 ILSFAG
-688 ALYRMQQTNQNVSQ
+688 YLYRLKDANQAVSS
-702 ALKTAWTSVQSVLTT
+702 AIHSAWTTVQSVLTT
-717 VFQALQPIINTL
+717 VFTAIQPIITTV
-729 QQSFGQLVTQLTPQ
+729 QQVFGQLVAQLTPQ

-748 GQLQQA
+748 GQMQQTFIQLA
-754 FVQIGGTL
+754 GNL
-762 VLFAA
+762 VLLAA
-767 AISQTF
+767 AVSQTLS
-773 QTIGPQIMPLIQQLL
+773 TIGPQLIPLIQQLL
-788 SAWMQLSGTLWT
+788 TAWMQVSGQLMT
-800 SVLQIASSILP
+800 SVLQIVSSILP

-819 IFPVILSVINA
+819 VFPVILSVINA

-837 LIGSF
+837 LVSSF
-842 SGILVSIVQNALPIL
+842 SGVIVTIIQTVLPIL
-857 VQMIQLAF
+857 VQTIQMVF
-865 PLILSIVQQALPI
+865 PLIMNIIQQALPI
-878 VLQLIQLLGSSIG
+878 VVQLIQLLGSTIG
-891 QIAVQVLPLILSAVQ
+891 QIAMQILPLILTAVQ

-912 KQVIMAVLPIVAQ
+912 GQVILAVLPVVAQ
-925 LLTVAATIILQLAQA
+925 LLTLAANIILQLAQA

-951 VFPQIMQI
+951 VFPQIVQI
-959 IQAVLPIVVSLLQFL
+959 IQMVLPIVVSLLQAL

-1061 MGSAIT
+1061 MGAAIT

-1077 ALLALD
+1077 ALLAYD
-1083 LRQKVMDRFND
+1083 LRKKVMDRFND
-1094 LVEGAKKLPGKI
+1094 LVDGAKKLPGRI

-1126 KLAGAL
+1126 KLSGAL

-1190 MYRTPSGH
+1190 MYRTPSGQ

-1211 PKGTEVLS
+1211 PKGTAVLS
-1219 AKQTRAALS
+1219 AKQTRAAL
-1228 ALPAYGSGNVGGGIS
+1228 AGVPAYAKGTEGNIFTNAWNGVKSVAGK
-1243 GALGWVKDKAT
+1243 VKD
-1254 SAIDGAKHVVKKAKD
+1254 V
-1269 IALDVFDYVGHP
+1269 ALDVFDYIGHP
-1281 SKLLTKVLENMG
+1281 SKLLTKVLEKMG
-1293 VKAPSMSGSFGD
+1293 VSAPSMAGSFGD

-1329 AESFSGGGSKAVKKW
+1329 SAGFSGGGSKAVKKW

-1349 SIKGLGSE
+1349 SIKRLGPE

-1370 GGNPNVVNRWDSN
+1370 GGNPNVVNNWDSN
-1383 WKAGHPSQG
+1383 AKAGHPSQG

-1432 ILKHPG
+1432 IMKHPG

-1469 FREYVITT
+1469 WREYVITT

-1486 GMYAALGR
+1486 GMYAALGK
-1494 ELGADT
+1494 ELGAET
-1500 GYTPEKAATSSNSSS
+1500 GYTPEKAASSSGGTS
-1515 VNITFNPSINV
+1515 VNITFSPSINV
-1526 KVEGGSEGAETKVKK
+1526 KVEGGSAKVETDISKAITQSLEDSYDSLAALFQAEGV
-1541 AVTETFDEV
+1541 
-1550 FDMLKSLYPPEGAY
+1550 Y

>member
-1 MSEALRSTH
+1 MSDALRSTH

-31 LVDHVGNAGGGF
+31 LVDHVGDAGGSF

-91 TSRLG
+91 TSRLS

-120 DQTSITNANESINR
+120 DQTSITNANESIDQ
-134 LRQNMNTVN
+134 LRQNLNNVDMS
-143 MNRIGTPA
+143 RIGTPA
-151 GNVTQQNTQSVQNNV
+151 ANVTQQNTQSVQNNV

-171 PAPDYRGIRTYNREM
+171 PAPDYRGIRQYSREM
-186 NFLRGSTQ
+186 DFLRGSTR
-194 GLEEDTIRMLNE
+194 GLEADTIQMLNE
-206 MRQAW
+206 MRRAW
-211 YNEHYNM
+211 YEERYGMN
-218 SGFRNEMIR
+218 GFRNELIR

-416 AIYKGITAIAKLI
+416 AIYKGITAVAKLI

-530 KRFAD
+530 TRFAD

-600 SAYKTAVKTVSGF
+600 SAYKTAVKTVSDF

-651 KGMVSLVAPFVGAI
+651 KGMVSLVAPFVAAI

-925 LLTVAATIILQLAQA
+925 LLTVAATIIFQLAQA

-1153 DKHIPKWE
+1153 DKHIPEWP

-1198 VGLSPATDTLMNL
+1198 VGLSPASDTLMNL
-1211 PKGTEVLS
+1211 PKGTQVLS

-1228 ALPAYGSGNVGGGIS
+1228 GVPAYAKGTEGNIFTKAWNGVKSVAGK
-1243 GALGWVKDKAT
+1243 VKD
-1254 SAIDGAKHVVKKAKD
+1254 V
-1269 IALDVFDYVGHP
+1269 ALDVFDYIGHP
-1281 SKLLTKVLENMG
+1281 SKLLTKVLEKMG
-1293 VKAPSMSGSFGD
+1293 VSAPSMAGSFGD
-1305 LAKGAFNFVKD
+1305 IAKGAFNFVKD

-1370 GGNPNVVNRWDSN
+1370 GGNPNVVNNWDSN
-1383 WKAGHPSQG
+1383 AKAGHPSQG